1 MELFKIFG
9 RIALKGQDQV
19 DRELDQTSTNAE
31 KTQEKISKAFSEL
44 GKAILKHNKDVSESN
59 TSTGK
64 SLSQIAEETGKTV
77 NQLKSEVAKAASEY
91 RKQGMNASDAM
102 KKAYSD
108 IGYVAG
114 ETHKKVDKHLDD
126 TKNKSEETKEKM
138 QSVFS
143 SIGNGALAL
152 SKTIGKISLAA
163 ASVAATATAAL
174 VKSAVTA
181 YADYEQLVGGV
192 ETLFKDSASE
202 VQKYAANAYQT
213 AGLSA
218 NEYMET
224 VTGFSASLLQS
235 LDGDTKA
242 AAEKANV
249 AITDM
254 SDNANK
260 MGTSMESIQNA
271 YQGFAKQNYTMLD
284 NLKLGYGGTKEEMQR
299 LLEDAEKLSGQK
311 FDLSSYADIVDAIH
325 VVQKEMGISGITAE
339 EAAEAVKNGSMTQ
352 EEAFNAMG
360 TTAKEAATTIQ
371 GSVNMTKA
379 AWQNL
384 VVGIADDTQDF
395 DVLVNN
401 FVDSVTTAG
410 ENILPRVEI
419 ALKGVGTLVEKLAPV
434 IAKTVPNIVSTTLP
448 SMIKAG
454 TSMIRALLDG
464 LLKAVPE
471 LIPCF
476 KDIINQLIEV
486 IVDNLPLIIE
496 AAVTIAG
503 AIVSGLV
510 EALPDILT
518 AGIQL
523 IQSLAQGLTNGIPN
537 ILSTAITIVA
547 KLAST
552 LIQNIPQLVQT
563 GLSLL
568 LGLVQGIL
576 QAIPQLLQELPGIIT
591 QMVETILSCIPLI
604 IECGIELLTSLVDAL
619 PQIIQSIVAVLPQI
633 INGIIET
640 LLGHIN
646 EIIQAGI
653 KLLVAL
659 IDALPQI
666 IDTICKALPQIIEG
680 ITGALLDHIGDIIAA
695 GVDLFMALVT
705 NLPQIIANIAGKVP
719 QIIASIVIAIGQCL
733 GEMWEAGKRL
743 MNNLWQGLKD
753 VAPSISS
760 WFKDFLHDLFIQ
772 DVNVQVDTSSLKS
785 SATAKITNKST
796 SARKHAKGGVV
807 EKGEIAL
814 LEGDGA
820 EAVVPLHQNRMW
832 ISRVAQDMKNA
843 LDYGQSSSGSKN
855 DNALLE
861 LIYELL
867 ERLPDL
873 ILRGMESL
881 NLKVDKRELARMIR
895 EVTTT

>member
-9 RIALKGQDQV
+9 RIALKGQQETEDG
-19 DRELDQTSTNAE
+19 LDSV
-31 KTQEKISKAFSEL
+31 S
-44 GKAILKHNKDVSESN
+44 GKASKVGDVFLKGIG
-59 TSTGK
+59 T
-64 SLSQIAEETGKTV
+64 IAKWGV
-77 NQLKSEVAKAASEY
+77 
-91 RKQGMNASDAM
+91 
-102 KKAYSD
+102 
-108 IGYVAG
+108 
-114 ETHKKVDKHLDD
+114 
-126 TKNKSEETKEKM
+126 
-138 QSVFS
+138 
-143 SIGNGALAL
+143 
-152 SKTIGKISLAA
+152 AA

-174 VKSAVTA
+174 AKSAVTA

-192 ETLFKDSASE
+192 ETLFKDSAGE

-325 VVQKEMGISGITAE
+325 VVQTEMGIT
-339 EAAEAVKNGSMTQ
+339 
-352 EEAFNAMG
+352 G

-384 VVGIADDTQDF
+384 IVGIADDTQDF

-401 FVDSVTTAG
+401 FVESVTTAG
-410 ENILPRVEI
+410 NNILPRVEI

-476 KDIINQLIEV
+476 KNIVNQLISV
-486 IVDNLPLIIE
+486 IVTNLPMILN

-510 EALPDILT
+510 EALPDILD
-518 AGIQL
+518 AGIEL
-523 IQSLAQGLTNGIPN
+523 IQSLAQGLTNGIPT
-537 ILSTAITIVA
+537 ILSTAITIVSQ
-547 KLAST
+547 LAST
-552 LIQNIPQLVQT
+552 LIQNVPQIVQT
-563 GLSLL
+563 GIQLL
-568 LGLVQGIL
+568 LGLVNGIL
-576 QAIPQLLQELPGIIT
+576 QAVPQLLQELPGIIT
-591 QMVETILSCIPLI
+591 QVVNNLLSCIPMI

-619 PQIIQSIVAVLPQI
+619 PEIIQTIVAVLPEI
-633 INGIIET
+633 ILSIIEA
-640 LLGHIN
+640 LLSHID
-646 EIIQAGI
+646 EIIQAGV

-666 IDTICKALPQIIEG
+666 IDTICKALPQIIEA
-680 ITGALLDHIGDIIAA
+680 ITGALLEHLDDMIYA
-695 GVDLFMALVT
+695 GVDLFMALIT
-705 NLPQIIANIAGKVP
+705 NLAEIKNALASKMPE
-719 QIIASIVIAIGQCL
+719 IIASIVRAIGECL

-743 MNNLWQGLKD
+743 MNKLWQGLKE
-753 VAPSISS
+753 VAPNIAS
-760 WFKDFLHDLFIQ
+760 WFKDFLHNLFIQ

-873 ILRGMESL
+873 ILEGMESV
-881 NLKVDKRELARMIR
+881 NMKVDKREFARMVK
-895 EVTTT
+895 EVTAT

>member
-9 RIALKGQDQV
+9 RIALKGQQETEDG
-19 DRELDQTSTNAE
+19 LDSV
-31 KTQEKISKAFSEL
+31 S
-44 GKAILKHNKDVSESN
+44 GKASKVGDVFLKGIG
-59 TSTGK
+59 T
-64 SLSQIAEETGKTV
+64 IAKWG
-77 NQLKSEVAKAASEY
+77 VA
-91 RKQGMNASDAM
+91 
-102 KKAYSD
+102 
-108 IGYVAG
+108 
-114 ETHKKVDKHLDD
+114 T
-126 TKNKSEETKEKM
+126 
-138 QSVFS
+138 
-143 SIGNGALAL
+143 
-152 SKTIGKISLAA
+152 

-181 YADYEQLVGGV
+181 YSDYEQLVGGV

-213 AGLSA
+213 AGKSA

-254 SDNANK
+254 SDNVNK

-325 VVQKEMGISGITAE
+325 VVQTEMGIT
-339 EAAEAVKNGSMTQ
+339 
-352 EEAFNAMG
+352 G

-379 AWQNL
+379 AWKNL

-476 KDIINQLIEV
+476 KNIVNQLISV
-486 IVDNLPLIIE
+486 IVTNLPMILN

-510 EALPDILT
+510 EALPDILD
-518 AGIQL
+518 AGIEL
-523 IQSLAQGLTNGIPN
+523 IQSLAQGLTNGIPT
-537 ILSTAITIVA
+537 ILSTAITIVSQ
-547 KLAST
+547 LAST
-552 LIQNIPQLVQT
+552 LIQNVPQIVQT
-563 GLSLL
+563 GIQLL
-568 LGLVQGIL
+568 LGLVNGIL
-576 QAIPQLLQELPGIIT
+576 QAVPQLLQELPGIIT
-591 QMVETILSCIPLI
+591 QVVNNLLSCIPMI

-633 INGIIET
+633 ISSIIEA
-640 LLGHIN
+640 LLSHID
-646 EIIQAGI
+646 EIIQSGI

-666 IDTICKALPQIIEG
+666 IDTICKALPQIIEA
-680 ITGALLDHIGDIIAA
+680 ITGALLEHLDDMIYA
-695 GVDLFMALVT
+695 GVDLFMALIT
-705 NLPQIIANIAGKVP
+705 NLAEIKNALASKMPE
-719 QIIASIVIAIGQCL
+719 IIASIVRAIGECL

-743 MNNLWQGLKD
+743 MNKLWQGLKE
-753 VAPSISS
+753 VAPNIAS
-760 WFKDFLHDLFIQ
+760 WFKDFLHNLFIQ

-867 ERLPDL
+867 EQLPDL
-873 ILRGMESL
+873 ILEGMESV
-881 NLKVDKRELARMIR
+881 NMKVDKREFARMVK
-895 EVTTT
+895 EVTAT

>member
-9 RIALKGQDQV
+9 RIALKGQAETEDG
-19 DRELDQTSTNAE
+19 LDSVA
-31 KTQEKISKAFSEL
+31 
-44 GKAILKHNKDVSESN
+44 GKASGVGQALLKGIG
-59 TSTGK
+59 TF
-64 SLSQIAEETGKTV
+64 
-77 NQLKSEVAKAASEY
+77 AKW
-91 RKQGMNASDAM
+91 G
-102 KKAYSD
+102 
-108 IGYVAG
+108 
-114 ETHKKVDKHLDD
+114 
-126 TKNKSEETKEKM
+126 
-138 QSVFS
+138 
-143 SIGNGALAL
+143 
-152 SKTIGKISLAA
+152 AA
-163 ASVAATATAAL
+163 AATAAATATAAL

-181 YADYEQLVGGV
+181 YSDYEQLVGGV

-325 VVQKEMGISGITAE
+325 VVQTEMGIT
-339 EAAEAVKNGSMTQ
+339 
-352 EEAFNAMG
+352 G

-401 FVDSVTTAG
+401 FVESVTTAG
-410 ENILPRVEI
+410 NNILPRVEI
-419 ALKGVGTLVEKLAPV
+419 ALKGVGTLVEKLAPIV
-434 IAKTVPNIVSTTLP
+434 AKTVPNIVSTTLP

-476 KDIINQLIEV
+476 KDIIIQLIEV

-523 IQSLAQGLTNGIPN
+523 IQSLAQGLTNGIPT
-537 ILSTAITIVA
+537 ILSTAITIVS

-552 LIQNIPQLVQT
+552 YLENVPQLIQT
-563 GLSLL
+563 GIQLL
-568 LGLVQGIL
+568 LGLVKGIL
-576 QAIPQLLQELPGIIT
+576 QAVPQLLQELPGIIT
-591 QMVETILSCIPLI
+591 QMVENILSCIPMI

-619 PQIIQSIVAVLPQI
+619 PQIIQSIVAVLPKI
-633 INGIIET
+633 INGIIEA
-640 LLGHIN
+640 LLGHID

-680 ITGALLDHIGDIIAA
+680 ITGALIDHIDDIIAA
-695 GVDLFMALVT
+695 GVELFMALVT
-705 NLPQIIANIAGKVP
+705 NLPQIIVSIAGKVP
-719 QIIASIVIAIGQCL
+719 QIITGIVSAIGQCL

-743 MNNLWQGLKD
+743 MNKLWEGMKAIAPDIAAWTKEFVKSIFTLNINVGG
-753 VAPSISS
+753 VAQNIANNAA
-760 WFKDFLHDLFIQ
+760 Q
-772 DVNVQVDTSSLKS
+772 
-785 SATAKITNKST
+785 ATGSGNTGSFT
-796 SARKHAKGGVV
+796 ARKHAKGGVV

-873 ILRGMESL
+873 ILEGMESV
-881 NLKVDKRELARMIR
+881 NMKVDKREFARMVK
-895 EVTTT
+895 EVTAT

>member
-9 RIALKGQDQV
+9 RIALKGQAETEDG
-19 DRELDQTSTNAE
+19 LDSVA
-31 KTQEKISKAFSEL
+31 
-44 GKAILKHNKDVSESN
+44 GKASGVGQALLKGIG
-59 TSTGK
+59 TF
-64 SLSQIAEETGKTV
+64 
-77 NQLKSEVAKAASEY
+77 AKW
-91 RKQGMNASDAM
+91 G
-102 KKAYSD
+102 
-108 IGYVAG
+108 
-114 ETHKKVDKHLDD
+114 
-126 TKNKSEETKEKM
+126 
-138 QSVFS
+138 
-143 SIGNGALAL
+143 
-152 SKTIGKISLAA
+152 AA
-163 ASVAATATAAL
+163 AATAAATATAAL

-181 YADYEQLVGGV
+181 YSDYEQLVGGV

-325 VVQKEMGISGITAE
+325 VVQTEMGIT
-339 EAAEAVKNGSMTQ
+339 
-352 EEAFNAMG
+352 G

-384 VVGIADDTQDF
+384 VVGIADDTQNF

-401 FVDSVTTAG
+401 FVESVTTAG
-410 ENILPRVEI
+410 NNILPRVEI
-419 ALKGVGTLVEKLAPV
+419 ALKGVGTLVEKLAPI

-454 TSMIRALLDG
+454 MSMIRALLDG

-476 KDIINQLIEV
+476 KNIVNQLISV
-486 IVDNLPLIIE
+486 IVTNLPMILN

-510 EALPDILT
+510 EALPDILD
-518 AGIQL
+518 AGIEL
-523 IQSLAQGLTNGIPN
+523 IQSLAQGLTTGIPT
-537 ILSTAITIVA
+537 ILSTAITIVSQ
-547 KLAST
+547 LAST
-552 LIQNIPQLVQT
+552 LIQNVPQIVQT
-563 GLSLL
+563 GIQLL
-568 LGLVQGIL
+568 LGLANGIL
-576 QAIPQLLQELPGIIT
+576 QAVPQLLQELPGIIT
-591 QMVETILSCIPLI
+591 QMVENILSCIPMI

-633 INGIIET
+633 INGIIEA
-640 LLGHIN
+640 LLGHID

-666 IDTICKALPQIIEG
+666 IDTICKALPQIIEA
-680 ITGALLDHIGDIIAA
+680 ITGALLEHLDDMIYA
-695 GVDLFMALVT
+695 GVDLFMALIT
-705 NLPQIIANIAGKVP
+705 NLAEIKNALASKMPE
-719 QIIASIVIAIGQCL
+719 IIASIVRAIGECL

-743 MNNLWQGLKD
+743 MNKLWQGLKE
-753 VAPSISS
+753 VAPNIAS
-760 WFKDFLHDLFIQ
+760 WFKDFLHNLFIQ

-873 ILRGMESL
+873 ILEGMESV
-881 NLKVDKRELARMIR
+881 NMKVDKREFARMVK
-895 EVTTT
+895 EVTAT

>member
-9 RIALKGQDQV
+9 RIALKGQEETEDG
-19 DRELDQTSTNAE
+19 LDSVA
-31 KTQEKISKAFSEL
+31 
-44 GKAILKHNKDVSESN
+44 GKASGVGQALLKGIG
-59 TSTGK
+59 TF
-64 SLSQIAEETGKTV
+64 
-77 NQLKSEVAKAASEY
+77 AKW
-91 RKQGMNASDAM
+91 G
-102 KKAYSD
+102 
-108 IGYVAG
+108 
-114 ETHKKVDKHLDD
+114 
-126 TKNKSEETKEKM
+126 
-138 QSVFS
+138 
-143 SIGNGALAL
+143 
-152 SKTIGKISLAA
+152 AA
-163 ASVAATATAAL
+163 AATAAATATAAL

-181 YADYEQLVGGV
+181 YSDYEQLVGGV

-401 FVDSVTTAG
+401 FVESVTTAG
-410 ENILPRVEI
+410 NNILPRVEI
-419 ALKGVGTLVEKLAPV
+419 ALKGVGTLVEKLAPI

-476 KDIINQLIEV
+476 KNIVNQLISV
-486 IVDNLPLIIE
+486 IVTNLPMILN
-496 AAVTIAG
+496 AAVIIAG

-510 EALPDILT
+510 EALPDILD
-518 AGIQL
+518 AGIEL
-523 IQSLAQGLTNGIPN
+523 IQSLAQGLTTGIPT
-537 ILSTAITIVA
+537 ILSTAITIVSQ
-547 KLAST
+547 LAST
-552 LIQNIPQLVQT
+552 LIQNVPQIVQT
-563 GLSLL
+563 GIQLL
-568 LGLVQGIL
+568 LGLANGIL
-576 QAIPQLLQELPGIIT
+576 QAVPQLLQELPGIIM
-591 QMVETILSCIPLI
+591 QMVENILSCIPMI

-640 LLGHIN
+640 LLGHID

-666 IDTICKALPQIIEG
+666 IDTICKALPQIIEA
-680 ITGALLDHIGDIIAA
+680 ITGALLEHLDDMIYA
-695 GVDLFMALVT
+695 GVDLFMALIT
-705 NLPQIIANIAGKVP
+705 NLAEIKNALASKMPE
-719 QIIASIVIAIGQCL
+719 IIASIVRAIGECL

-743 MNNLWQGLKD
+743 MNKLWQGLKE
-753 VAPSISS
+753 VAPNIAS
-760 WFKDFLHDLFIQ
+760 WFKDFLHNLFIQ

-873 ILRGMESL
+873 ILEGMESV
-881 NLKVDKRELARMIR
+881 NMKVDKREFARMVK
-895 EVTTT
+895 EVTAT

>member
-9 RIALKGQDQV
+9 RIALKGQAETEDG
-19 DRELDQTSTNAE
+19 LDSVA
-31 KTQEKISKAFSEL
+31 
-44 GKAILKHNKDVSESN
+44 GKASGVGQALLKGIG
-59 TSTGK
+59 TF
-64 SLSQIAEETGKTV
+64 
-77 NQLKSEVAKAASEY
+77 AKW
-91 RKQGMNASDAM
+91 G
-102 KKAYSD
+102 
-108 IGYVAG
+108 
-114 ETHKKVDKHLDD
+114 
-126 TKNKSEETKEKM
+126 
-138 QSVFS
+138 
-143 SIGNGALAL
+143 
-152 SKTIGKISLAA
+152 AA
-163 ASVAATATAAL
+163 AATAAATATAAL

-181 YADYEQLVGGV
+181 YSDYEQLVGGV

-325 VVQKEMGISGITAE
+325 VVQTEMGIT
-339 EAAEAVKNGSMTQ
+339 
-352 EEAFNAMG
+352 G

-401 FVDSVTTAG
+401 FVESVTTAG
-410 ENILPRVEI
+410 NNILPRVEI
-419 ALKGVGTLVEKLAPV
+419 ALKGVGTLVEKLAPI

-510 EALPDILT
+510 EALPDILD
-518 AGIQL
+518 AGIEL
-523 IQSLAQGLTNGIPN
+523 IQSLAQGLTNGIPT
-537 ILSTAITIVA
+537 ILSTAITIVSQ
-547 KLAST
+547 LAST
-552 LIQNIPQLVQT
+552 LIQNVPQIVQT
-563 GLSLL
+563 GIQLL
-568 LGLVQGIL
+568 LGLANGIL
-576 QAIPQLLQELPGIIT
+576 QAVPQLLQELPGIIT
-591 QMVETILSCIPLI
+591 QMVENILSCIPMI

-633 INGIIET
+633 INGIIEA
-640 LLGHIN
+640 LLGHID

-666 IDTICKALPQIIEG
+666 IDTICKALPQIIEA
-680 ITGALLDHIGDIIAA
+680 ITGALLEHLDDMIYA
-695 GVDLFMALVT
+695 GVDLFMALIT
-705 NLPQIIANIAGKVP
+705 NLAEIKNALASKMPE
-719 QIIASIVIAIGQCL
+719 IIASIVRAIGECL

-743 MNNLWQGLKD
+743 MNKLWQGLKE
-753 VAPSISS
+753 VAPNIAS
-760 WFKDFLHDLFIQ
+760 WFKDFLHNLFIQ

-873 ILRGMESL
+873 ILEGMESV
-881 NLKVDKRELARMIR
+881 NMKVDKREFARMVK
-895 EVTTT
+895 EVTAT

>member
-9 RIALKGQDQV
+9 RIALKGQAETEDG
-19 DRELDQTSTNAE
+19 LDSVA
-31 KTQEKISKAFSEL
+31 
-44 GKAILKHNKDVSESN
+44 GKASGVGQALLKGIG
-59 TSTGK
+59 TF
-64 SLSQIAEETGKTV
+64 
-77 NQLKSEVAKAASEY
+77 AKW
-91 RKQGMNASDAM
+91 G
-102 KKAYSD
+102 
-108 IGYVAG
+108 
-114 ETHKKVDKHLDD
+114 
-126 TKNKSEETKEKM
+126 
-138 QSVFS
+138 
-143 SIGNGALAL
+143 
-152 SKTIGKISLAA
+152 AA
-163 ASVAATATAAL
+163 AATAAATATAAL

-181 YADYEQLVGGV
+181 YSDYEQLVGGV

-325 VVQKEMGISGITAE
+325 VVQTEMGIT
-339 EAAEAVKNGSMTQ
+339 
-352 EEAFNAMG
+352 G

-401 FVDSVTTAG
+401 FVESVTTAG
-410 ENILPRVEI
+410 NNILPRVEI
-419 ALKGVGTLVEKLAPV
+419 ALKGVGTLVEKLAPI

-537 ILSTAITIVA
+537 ILSTAIDIVS
-547 KLAST
+547 KLAMT
-552 LIQNIPQLVQT
+552 FYKNEPQIIQT
-563 GLSLL
+563 GLQLL
-568 LGLVQGIL
+568 LGLVKGIL
-576 QAIPQLLQELPGIIT
+576 QGVPQLLSVLPDIIN
-591 QMVETILSCIPLI
+591 QGVESLLSEIPMI

-633 INGIIET
+633 ISSIIEA
-640 LLGHIN
+640 LLSHID

-680 ITGALLDHIGDIIAA
+680 ITGALLDHIDDIIAA
-695 GVDLFMALVT
+695 GVELFMALVT
-705 NLPQIIANIAGKVP
+705 NLPQIIVSIAGKVP
-719 QIIASIVIAIGQCL
+719 QIITGIVSAIGQCL

-743 MNNLWQGLKD
+743 MNKLWEGMKAIAPDIAAWTKEFVKSIFTLNINVGG
-753 VAPSISS
+753 VAQNIAN
-760 WFKDFLHDLFIQ
+760 KAAQ
-772 DVNVQVDTSSLKS
+772 
-785 SATAKITNKST
+785 ATGSGNTGSFT
-796 SARKHAKGGVV
+796 ARKHAKGGVV

-873 ILRGMESL
+873 ILEGMESV
-881 NLKVDKRELARMIR
+881 NMKVDKREFARMVK
-895 EVTTT
+895 EVTAT

>member
-9 RIALKGQDQV
+9 RIALKGQAETEDG
-19 DRELDQTSTNAE
+19 LDSVA
-31 KTQEKISKAFSEL
+31 
-44 GKAILKHNKDVSESN
+44 GKASGVGQALLKGIG
-59 TSTGK
+59 TF
-64 SLSQIAEETGKTV
+64 
-77 NQLKSEVAKAASEY
+77 AKW
-91 RKQGMNASDAM
+91 G
-102 KKAYSD
+102 
-108 IGYVAG
+108 
-114 ETHKKVDKHLDD
+114 
-126 TKNKSEETKEKM
+126 
-138 QSVFS
+138 
-143 SIGNGALAL
+143 
-152 SKTIGKISLAA
+152 AA
-163 ASVAATATAAL
+163 AATAAATATAAL

-181 YADYEQLVGGV
+181 YSDYEQLVGGV

-325 VVQKEMGISGITAE
+325 VVQTEMGIT
-339 EAAEAVKNGSMTQ
+339 
-352 EEAFNAMG
+352 G

-401 FVDSVTTAG
+401 FVESVTTAG
-410 ENILPRVEI
+410 NNILPRVEI
-419 ALKGVGTLVEKLAPV
+419 ALKGVGTLVEKLAPI

-454 TSMIRALLDG
+454 TSMIRALLNG

-510 EALPDILT
+510 EALPDILD
-518 AGIQL
+518 AGIEL

-537 ILSTAITIVA
+537 ILSTAIDIVS
-547 KLAST
+547 KLAMT
-552 LIQNIPQLVQT
+552 FYKNEPQIIQT
-563 GLSLL
+563 GLQLL
-568 LGLVQGIL
+568 LGLVKGIL
-576 QAIPQLLQELPGIIT
+576 QAVPQLLSVLPDIIN
-591 QMVETILSCIPLI
+591 QGVESLLSEIPMI

-633 INGIIET
+633 ISSIIEA
-640 LLGHIN
+640 LLSHID

-680 ITGALLDHIGDIIAA
+680 ITGALLDHIDDIIAA
-695 GVDLFMALVT
+695 GVELFMALVT
-705 NLPQIIANIAGKVP
+705 NLPQIIVSIAGKVP
-719 QIIASIVIAIGQCL
+719 QIITGIVSAIGQCL

-743 MNNLWQGLKD
+743 MNKLWEGMKAIAPDIAAWTKEFVKSIFTLNINVGG
-753 VAPSISS
+753 VAQNIAN
-760 WFKDFLHDLFIQ
+760 KAAQ
-772 DVNVQVDTSSLKS
+772 
-785 SATAKITNKST
+785 ATGSGNTGSFT
-796 SARKHAKGGVV
+796 ARKHAKGGVV

-843 LDYGQSSSGSKN
+843 LDYCQSSSGSKN
-855 DNALLE
+855 DNVLLE

-873 ILRGMESL
+873 ILEGMESV
-881 NLKVDKRELARMIR
+881 NMKVDKREFARMVK
-895 EVTTT
+895 EVTAT

>member
-9 RIALKGQDQV
+9 RIALKGQAETEDG
-19 DRELDQTSTNAE
+19 LDSVA
-31 KTQEKISKAFSEL
+31 
-44 GKAILKHNKDVSESN
+44 GKASGVGQALLKGIG
-59 TSTGK
+59 TF
-64 SLSQIAEETGKTV
+64 
-77 NQLKSEVAKAASEY
+77 AKW
-91 RKQGMNASDAM
+91 G
-102 KKAYSD
+102 
-108 IGYVAG
+108 
-114 ETHKKVDKHLDD
+114 
-126 TKNKSEETKEKM
+126 
-138 QSVFS
+138 
-143 SIGNGALAL
+143 
-152 SKTIGKISLAA
+152 AA
-163 ASVAATATAAL
+163 AATAAATATAAL

-181 YADYEQLVGGV
+181 YSDYEQLVGGV

-249 AITDM
+249 TITDM

-299 LLEDAEKLSGQK
+299 LLEDAKKLSGQK

-325 VVQKEMGISGITAE
+325 VVQTEMGIT
-339 EAAEAVKNGSMTQ
+339 
-352 EEAFNAMG
+352 G

-401 FVDSVTTAG
+401 FVESVTTAG
-410 ENILPRVEI
+410 NNILPRVEI
-419 ALKGVGTLVEKLAPV
+419 ALKGVGTLVEKLAPI

-523 IQSLAQGLTNGIPN
+523 IQSLAQGLTNGIPT
-537 ILSTAITIVA
+537 ILSTAITIVSQ
-547 KLAST
+547 LAST
-552 LIQNIPQLVQT
+552 LIQNVPQIVQT
-563 GLSLL
+563 GIQLL
-568 LGLVQGIL
+568 LGLANGIL
-576 QAIPQLLQELPGIIT
+576 QAVPQLLQELPGIIT
-591 QMVETILSCIPLI
+591 QMVENILSCIPMI

-633 INGIIET
+633 ISSIIEA
-640 LLGHIN
+640 LLSHID

-680 ITGALLDHIGDIIAA
+680 ITGALLDHIDDIIAA
-695 GVDLFMALVT
+695 GVELFMALVT
-705 NLPQIIANIAGKVP
+705 NLPQIIVSIAGKVP
-719 QIIASIVIAIGQCL
+719 QIITGIVSAIGQCL

-743 MNNLWQGLKD
+743 MNKLWEGMKAIAPDIAAWTKEFVKSIFTLNINVGG
-753 VAPSISS
+753 VAQNIAN
-760 WFKDFLHDLFIQ
+760 KAAQ
-772 DVNVQVDTSSLKS
+772 
-785 SATAKITNKST
+785 ATGSGNTGSFT
-796 SARKHAKGGVV
+796 ARKHAKGGVV

-855 DNALLE
+855 DNVLLE

-873 ILRGMESL
+873 ILEGMESV
-881 NLKVDKRELARMIR
+881 NMKVDKREFARMVK
-895 EVTTT
+895 EVTAT

>member
-9 RIALKGQDQV
+9 RIALKGQAETEDG
-19 DRELDQTSTNAE
+19 LDSVA
-31 KTQEKISKAFSEL
+31 
-44 GKAILKHNKDVSESN
+44 GKASGVGQALLKGIG
-59 TSTGK
+59 TF
-64 SLSQIAEETGKTV
+64 
-77 NQLKSEVAKAASEY
+77 AKW
-91 RKQGMNASDAM
+91 G
-102 KKAYSD
+102 
-108 IGYVAG
+108 
-114 ETHKKVDKHLDD
+114 
-126 TKNKSEETKEKM
+126 
-138 QSVFS
+138 
-143 SIGNGALAL
+143 
-152 SKTIGKISLAA
+152 AA
-163 ASVAATATAAL
+163 AATAAATATAAL

-181 YADYEQLVGGV
+181 YSDYEQLVGGV

-325 VVQKEMGISGITAE
+325 VVQTEMGIT
-339 EAAEAVKNGSMTQ
+339 
-352 EEAFNAMG
+352 G

-384 VVGIADDTQDF
+384 IVGIADDTQDF

-401 FVDSVTTAG
+401 FVESVTTAG
-410 ENILPRVEI
+410 NNILPRVEI
-419 ALKGVGTLVEKLAPV
+419 ALKGVGTLVEKLAPI

-476 KDIINQLIEV
+476 KNIVNQLISV
-486 IVDNLPLIIE
+486 IVTNLPMILN

-510 EALPDILT
+510 EALPDILD
-518 AGIQL
+518 AGIEL
-523 IQSLAQGLTNGIPN
+523 IQSLAQGLTTGIPT
-537 ILSTAITIVA
+537 ILSTAITIVSQ
-547 KLAST
+547 LAST
-552 LIQNIPQLVQT
+552 LIQNVPQIVQT
-563 GLSLL
+563 GIQLL
-568 LGLVQGIL
+568 LGLANGIL
-576 QAIPQLLQELPGIIT
+576 QAVPQLLQELPGIIT
-591 QMVETILSCIPLI
+591 QMVENILSCIPMI

-633 INGIIET
+633 INGIIEA
-640 LLGHIN
+640 LLGHID

-666 IDTICKALPQIIEG
+666 IDTICKALPQIIEA
-680 ITGALLDHIGDIIAA
+680 ITGALLEHLDDMIYA
-695 GVDLFMALVT
+695 GVDLFMALIT
-705 NLPQIIANIAGKVP
+705 NLAEIKNALASKMPE
-719 QIIASIVIAIGQCL
+719 IIASIVRAIGECL

-743 MNNLWQGLKD
+743 MNKLWQGLKE
-753 VAPSISS
+753 VAPNIAS
-760 WFKDFLHDLFIQ
+760 WFKDFLHNLFIQ

-873 ILRGMESL
+873 ILEGMESV
-881 NLKVDKRELARMIR
+881 NMKVDKREFARMVK
-895 EVTTT
+895 EVTAT

>member
-9 RIALKGQDQV
+9 RIALKGQEETEDG
-19 DRELDQTSTNAE
+19 LDSVA
-31 KTQEKISKAFSEL
+31 
-44 GKAILKHNKDVSESN
+44 GKASGVGQALLKGIG
-59 TSTGK
+59 TF
-64 SLSQIAEETGKTV
+64 
-77 NQLKSEVAKAASEY
+77 AKW
-91 RKQGMNASDAM
+91 G
-102 KKAYSD
+102 
-108 IGYVAG
+108 
-114 ETHKKVDKHLDD
+114 
-126 TKNKSEETKEKM
+126 
-138 QSVFS
+138 
-143 SIGNGALAL
+143 
-152 SKTIGKISLAA
+152 AA
-163 ASVAATATAAL
+163 AATAAATATAAL

-181 YADYEQLVGGV
+181 YSDYEQLVGGV

-325 VVQKEMGISGITAE
+325 VVQTEMGIT
-339 EAAEAVKNGSMTQ
+339 
-352 EEAFNAMG
+352 G

-401 FVDSVTTAG
+401 FVESVTSAG
-410 ENILPRVEI
+410 NNILPRVEI
-419 ALKGVGTLVEKLAPV
+419 ALKGVGTLVEKLAPI
-434 IAKTVPNIVSTTLP
+434 IAKTVPNIVSTTVP

-510 EALPDILT
+510 EALPDILD
-518 AGIQL
+518 AGIEL
-523 IQSLAQGLTNGIPN
+523 IQSLAQGLTNGIPT
-537 ILSTAITIVA
+537 ILSTAITIVSQ
-547 KLAST
+547 LAST
-552 LIQNIPQLVQT
+552 LIQNVPQIVQT
-563 GLSLL
+563 GIQLL
-568 LGLVQGIL
+568 LGLANGIL
-576 QAIPQLLQELPGIIT
+576 QAVPQLLQELPGIIT
-591 QMVETILSCIPLI
+591 QMVENILSCIPMI

-633 INGIIET
+633 INGIIEA
-640 LLGHIN
+640 LLGHID

-666 IDTICKALPQIIEG
+666 IDTICKALPQIIEA
-680 ITGALLDHIGDIIAA
+680 ITGALLEHLDDMIYA
-695 GVDLFMALVT
+695 GVDLFMALIT
-705 NLPQIIANIAGKVP
+705 NLAEIKNALASKMPE
-719 QIIASIVIAIGQCL
+719 IIASIVRAIGECL

-743 MNNLWQGLKD
+743 MNKLWQGLKE
-753 VAPSISS
+753 VAPNIAS
-760 WFKDFLHDLFIQ
+760 WFKDFLHNLFIQ

-855 DNALLE
+855 DNVLLE

-873 ILRGMESL
+873 ILEGMESV
-881 NLKVDKRELARMIR
+881 NMKVDKREFARMVK
-895 EVTTT
+895 EVTAT

>member
-9 RIALKGQDQV
+9 RIALKGQAETEDG
-19 DRELDQTSTNAE
+19 LDSVA
-31 KTQEKISKAFSEL
+31 
-44 GKAILKHNKDVSESN
+44 GKASGVGQALLKGIG
-59 TSTGK
+59 TF
-64 SLSQIAEETGKTV
+64 
-77 NQLKSEVAKAASEY
+77 AKW
-91 RKQGMNASDAM
+91 G
-102 KKAYSD
+102 
-108 IGYVAG
+108 
-114 ETHKKVDKHLDD
+114 
-126 TKNKSEETKEKM
+126 
-138 QSVFS
+138 
-143 SIGNGALAL
+143 
-152 SKTIGKISLAA
+152 AA
-163 ASVAATATAAL
+163 AATAAATATAAL

-181 YADYEQLVGGV
+181 YSDYEQLVGGV

-325 VVQKEMGISGITAE
+325 VVQTEMGIT
-339 EAAEAVKNGSMTQ
+339 
-352 EEAFNAMG
+352 G

-401 FVDSVTTAG
+401 FVESVTTAG
-410 ENILPRVEI
+410 NNILPRVEI
-419 ALKGVGTLVEKLAPV
+419 ALKGVGTLVEKLAPI

-476 KDIINQLIEV
+476 KNIVNQLISV
-486 IVDNLPLIIE
+486 IVTNLPMILN

-510 EALPDILT
+510 EALPDILD
-518 AGIQL
+518 AGIEL
-523 IQSLAQGLTNGIPN
+523 IQSLAQGLTNGIPT
-537 ILSTAITIVA
+537 ILSTAITIVSQ
-547 KLAST
+547 LAST
-552 LIQNIPQLVQT
+552 LIQNVPQIVQT
-563 GLSLL
+563 GIQLL
-568 LGLVQGIL
+568 LGLVNGIL
-576 QAIPQLLQELPGIIT
+576 QAVPQLLQELPGIIT
-591 QMVETILSCIPLI
+591 QVVNNLLSCIPMI

-633 INGIIET
+633 ISSIIEA
-640 LLGHIN
+640 LLSHID
-646 EIIQAGI
+646 EIIQSGI

-666 IDTICKALPQIIEG
+666 IDTICKALPQIIEA
-680 ITGALLDHIGDIIAA
+680 ITGALLEHLDDMIYA
-695 GVDLFMALVT
+695 GVDLFMALIT
-705 NLPQIIANIAGKVP
+705 NLAEIKNALASKMPE
-719 QIIASIVIAIGQCL
+719 IIASIVRAIGECL

-743 MNNLWQGLKD
+743 MNKLWQGLKE
-753 VAPSISS
+753 VAPNIAS
-760 WFKDFLHDLFIQ
+760 WFKDFLHNLFIQ

-873 ILRGMESL
+873 ILEGMESV
-881 NLKVDKRELARMIR
+881 NMKVDKREFARMVK
-895 EVTTT
+895 EVTAT

>member
-9 RIALKGQDQV
+9 RIALKGQAETEDG
-19 DRELDQTSTNAE
+19 LDSVA
-31 KTQEKISKAFSEL
+31 
-44 GKAILKHNKDVSESN
+44 GKASGVGQALLKGIG
-59 TSTGK
+59 TF
-64 SLSQIAEETGKTV
+64 
-77 NQLKSEVAKAASEY
+77 AKW
-91 RKQGMNASDAM
+91 G
-102 KKAYSD
+102 
-108 IGYVAG
+108 
-114 ETHKKVDKHLDD
+114 
-126 TKNKSEETKEKM
+126 
-138 QSVFS
+138 
-143 SIGNGALAL
+143 
-152 SKTIGKISLAA
+152 AA
-163 ASVAATATAAL
+163 AATAAATATAAL

-181 YADYEQLVGGV
+181 YSDYEQLVGGV

-325 VVQKEMGISGITAE
+325 VVQTEMGIT
-339 EAAEAVKNGSMTQ
+339 
-352 EEAFNAMG
+352 G

-384 VVGIADDTQDF
+384 VVGIADDTQNF

-401 FVDSVTTAG
+401 FVESVTTAG
-410 ENILPRVEI
+410 NNILPRVEI
-419 ALKGVGTLVEKLAPV
+419 ALKGVGTLVEKLAPI

-476 KDIINQLIEV
+476 KNIVNQLISV
-486 IVDNLPLIIE
+486 IVTNLPMILN

-510 EALPDILT
+510 EALPDILD
-518 AGIQL
+518 AGIEL
-523 IQSLAQGLTNGIPN
+523 IQSLAQGLTTGIPT
-537 ILSTAITIVA
+537 ILSTAITIVSQ
-547 KLAST
+547 LAST
-552 LIQNIPQLVQT
+552 LIQNVPQIVQT
-563 GLSLL
+563 GIQLL
-568 LGLVQGIL
+568 LGLANGIL
-576 QAIPQLLQELPGIIT
+576 QAVPQLLQELPGIIT
-591 QMVETILSCIPLI
+591 QMVENILSCIPMI

-633 INGIIET
+633 INGIIEA
-640 LLGHIN
+640 LLGHID

-666 IDTICKALPQIIEG
+666 IDTICKALPQIIEA
-680 ITGALLDHIGDIIAA
+680 ITGALLEHLDDMIYA
-695 GVDLFMALVT
+695 GVDLFMALIT
-705 NLPQIIANIAGKVP
+705 NLAEIKNALASKMPE
-719 QIIASIVIAIGQCL
+719 IIASIVRAIGECL

-743 MNNLWQGLKD
+743 MNKLWQGLKE
-753 VAPSISS
+753 VAPNIAS
-760 WFKDFLHDLFIQ
+760 WFKDFLHNLFIQ

-796 SARKHAKGGVV
+796 SARKHSKGGVV

-873 ILRGMESL
+873 ILEGMESV
-881 NLKVDKRELARMIR
+881 NMKVDKREFARMVK
-895 EVTTT
+895 EVTAT

>member
-9 RIALKGQDQV
+9 RIALKGQEETEDG
-19 DRELDQTSTNAE
+19 LDSVA
-31 KTQEKISKAFSEL
+31 
-44 GKAILKHNKDVSESN
+44 GKASGVGQALLKGIG
-59 TSTGK
+59 TF
-64 SLSQIAEETGKTV
+64 
-77 NQLKSEVAKAASEY
+77 AKW
-91 RKQGMNASDAM
+91 G
-102 KKAYSD
+102 
-108 IGYVAG
+108 
-114 ETHKKVDKHLDD
+114 
-126 TKNKSEETKEKM
+126 
-138 QSVFS
+138 
-143 SIGNGALAL
+143 
-152 SKTIGKISLAA
+152 AA
-163 ASVAATATAAL
+163 AATAAATATAAL

-181 YADYEQLVGGV
+181 YSDYEQLVGGV

-325 VVQKEMGISGITAE
+325 VVQTEMGIT
-339 EAAEAVKNGSMTQ
+339 
-352 EEAFNAMG
+352 G

-401 FVDSVTTAG
+401 FVESVTTAG
-410 ENILPRVEI
+410 NNILPRVEI
-419 ALKGVGTLVEKLAPV
+419 ALKGVGTLVEKLAPI

-476 KDIINQLIEV
+476 KNIVNQLISV
-486 IVDNLPLIIE
+486 IVTNLPMILN

-510 EALPDILT
+510 EALPDILD
-518 AGIQL
+518 AGIEL
-523 IQSLAQGLTNGIPN
+523 IQSLAQGLTTGIPT
-537 ILSTAITIVA
+537 ILSTAITIVSQ
-547 KLAST
+547 LAST
-552 LIQNIPQLVQT
+552 LIQNVPQIVQT
-563 GLSLL
+563 GIQLL
-568 LGLVQGIL
+568 LGLANGIL
-576 QAIPQLLQELPGIIT
+576 QAVPQLLQELPGIIT
-591 QMVETILSCIPLI
+591 QMVENILSCIPMI

-633 INGIIET
+633 INGIIEA
-640 LLGHIN
+640 LLGHID

-666 IDTICKALPQIIEG
+666 IDTICKALPQIIEA
-680 ITGALLDHIGDIIAA
+680 ITGALLEHLDDMIYA
-695 GVDLFMALVT
+695 GVDLFMALIT
-705 NLPQIIANIAGKVP
+705 NLAEIKNALASKKPE
-719 QIIASIVIAIGQCL
+719 IIASIVRAIGECL

-743 MNNLWQGLKD
+743 MNKLWQGLKE
-753 VAPSISS
+753 VAPNIAS
-760 WFKDFLHDLFIQ
+760 WFKDFLHNLFIQ

-873 ILRGMESL
+873 ILEGMESV
-881 NLKVDKRELARMIR
+881 NMKVDKREFARMVK
-895 EVTTT
+895 EVTAT

>member
-9 RIALKGQDQV
+9 RIALKGQAETEDG
-19 DRELDQTSTNAE
+19 LDSVA
-31 KTQEKISKAFSEL
+31 
-44 GKAILKHNKDVSESN
+44 GKASGVGQALLKGIG
-59 TSTGK
+59 TF
-64 SLSQIAEETGKTV
+64 
-77 NQLKSEVAKAASEY
+77 AKW
-91 RKQGMNASDAM
+91 G
-102 KKAYSD
+102 
-108 IGYVAG
+108 
-114 ETHKKVDKHLDD
+114 
-126 TKNKSEETKEKM
+126 
-138 QSVFS
+138 
-143 SIGNGALAL
+143 
-152 SKTIGKISLAA
+152 AA
-163 ASVAATATAAL
+163 AATAAATATAAL

-181 YADYEQLVGGV
+181 YSDYEQLVGGV

-249 AITDM
+249 TITDM

-299 LLEDAEKLSGQK
+299 LLEDAKKLSGQK

-325 VVQKEMGISGITAE
+325 VVQTEMGIT
-339 EAAEAVKNGSMTQ
+339 
-352 EEAFNAMG
+352 G

-401 FVDSVTTAG
+401 FVESVTTAG
-410 ENILPRVEI
+410 NNILPRVEI
-419 ALKGVGTLVEKLAPV
+419 ALKGVGTLVEKLAPI

-523 IQSLAQGLTNGIPN
+523 IQSLAQGLTNGIPT
-537 ILSTAITIVA
+537 ILSTAITIVSQ
-547 KLAST
+547 LAST
-552 LIQNIPQLVQT
+552 LIQNVPQIVQT
-563 GLSLL
+563 GIQLL
-568 LGLVQGIL
+568 LGLANGIL
-576 QAIPQLLQELPGIIT
+576 QAVPQLLQELPGIIT
-591 QMVETILSCIPLI
+591 QMVENILSCIPMI

-633 INGIIET
+633 ISSIIEA
-640 LLGHIN
+640 LLSHID

-659 IDALPQI
+659 IDALPPI

-680 ITGALLDHIGDIIAA
+680 ITGALLDHIDDIIAA
-695 GVDLFMALVT
+695 GVELFMALVT
-705 NLPQIIANIAGKVP
+705 NLPQIIVSIAGKVP
-719 QIIASIVIAIGQCL
+719 QIITGIVSAIGQCL

-743 MNNLWQGLKD
+743 MNKLWEGMKAIAPDIAAWTKEFVKSIFTLNINVGG
-753 VAPSISS
+753 VAQNIAN
-760 WFKDFLHDLFIQ
+760 KAAQ
-772 DVNVQVDTSSLKS
+772 
-785 SATAKITNKST
+785 ATGSGNTGSFT
-796 SARKHAKGGVV
+796 ARKHAKGGVV

-855 DNALLE
+855 DNVLLE

-873 ILRGMESL
+873 ILEGMESV
-881 NLKVDKRELARMIR
+881 NMKVDKREFARMVK
-895 EVTTT
+895 EVTAT

>member
-9 RIALKGQDQV
+9 RIALKGQAETEDG
-19 DRELDQTSTNAE
+19 LDSVA
-31 KTQEKISKAFSEL
+31 
-44 GKAILKHNKDVSESN
+44 GKASGVGQALLKGIG
-59 TSTGK
+59 TF
-64 SLSQIAEETGKTV
+64 
-77 NQLKSEVAKAASEY
+77 AKW
-91 RKQGMNASDAM
+91 G
-102 KKAYSD
+102 
-108 IGYVAG
+108 
-114 ETHKKVDKHLDD
+114 
-126 TKNKSEETKEKM
+126 
-138 QSVFS
+138 
-143 SIGNGALAL
+143 
-152 SKTIGKISLAA
+152 AA
-163 ASVAATATAAL
+163 AATAAATATAAL

-181 YADYEQLVGGV
+181 YSDYEQLVGGV

-325 VVQKEMGISGITAE
+325 VVQTEMGIT
-339 EAAEAVKNGSMTQ
+339 
-352 EEAFNAMG
+352 G

-395 DVLVNN
+395 DGLVNN
-401 FVDSVTTAG
+401 FVESVTTAG
-410 ENILPRVEI
+410 NNILPRVEI
-419 ALKGVGTLVEKLAPV
+419 ALKGVGTLVEKLAPIV
-434 IAKTVPNIVSTTLP
+434 AKTVPNIVSTTLP

-476 KDIINQLIEV
+476 KNIVNQLISV
-486 IVDNLPLIIE
+486 IVTNLPMILN

-510 EALPDILT
+510 EALPDILD
-518 AGIQL
+518 AGIEL
-523 IQSLAQGLTNGIPN
+523 IQSLAQGLTTGIPT
-537 ILSTAITIVA
+537 ILSTAITIVSQ
-547 KLAST
+547 LAST
-552 LIQNIPQLVQT
+552 LIQNVPQIVQT
-563 GLSLL
+563 GIQLL
-568 LGLVQGIL
+568 LGLANGIL
-576 QAIPQLLQELPGIIT
+576 QAVPQLLQELPGIIT
-591 QMVETILSCIPLI
+591 QMVENILSCIPMI

-633 INGIIET
+633 INGIIEA
-640 LLGHIN
+640 LLGHID

-666 IDTICKALPQIIEG
+666 IDTICKALPQIIEA
-680 ITGALLDHIGDIIAA
+680 ITGALLEHLDDMIYA
-695 GVDLFMALVT
+695 GVDLFMALIT
-705 NLPQIIANIAGKVP
+705 NLAEIKNALASKMPE
-719 QIIASIVIAIGQCL
+719 IIASIVRAIGECL

-743 MNNLWQGLKD
+743 MNKLWQGLKE
-753 VAPSISS
+753 VAPNIAS
-760 WFKDFLHDLFIQ
+760 WFKDFLHNLFIQ

-873 ILRGMESL
+873 ILEGMESV
-881 NLKVDKRELARMIR
+881 NMKVDKREFARMVK
-895 EVTTT
+895 EVTAT

>member
-9 RIALKGQDQV
+9 RIALKGQAETEDG
-19 DRELDQTSTNAE
+19 LDSVA
-31 KTQEKISKAFSEL
+31 
-44 GKAILKHNKDVSESN
+44 GKASGVGQALLKGIG
-59 TSTGK
+59 TF
-64 SLSQIAEETGKTV
+64 
-77 NQLKSEVAKAASEY
+77 AKW
-91 RKQGMNASDAM
+91 G
-102 KKAYSD
+102 
-108 IGYVAG
+108 
-114 ETHKKVDKHLDD
+114 
-126 TKNKSEETKEKM
+126 
-138 QSVFS
+138 
-143 SIGNGALAL
+143 
-152 SKTIGKISLAA
+152 AA
-163 ASVAATATAAL
+163 AATAAATATAAL

-181 YADYEQLVGGV
+181 YSDYEQLVGGV

-218 NEYMET
+218 NEYMEN

-325 VVQKEMGISGITAE
+325 VVQTEMGIT
-339 EAAEAVKNGSMTQ
+339 
-352 EEAFNAMG
+352 G

-401 FVDSVTTAG
+401 FVESVTTAG
-410 ENILPRVEI
+410 NNILPRVEI
-419 ALKGVGTLVEKLAPV
+419 ALMGVGTLVEKLAPI

-486 IVDNLPLIIE
+486 IVDNLPLITE

-523 IQSLAQGLTNGIPN
+523 IQSLAQGLTNGIPT
-537 ILSTAITIVA
+537 ILSTAITIVSQ
-547 KLAST
+547 LAST
-552 LIQNIPQLVQT
+552 LIQNVPQIVQT
-563 GLSLL
+563 GIQLL
-568 LGLVQGIL
+568 LGLANGIL
-576 QAIPQLLQELPGIIT
+576 QAVPQLLQELPGIIT
-591 QMVETILSCIPLI
+591 QMVENILSCIPMI

-633 INGIIET
+633 ISSIIEA
-640 LLGHIN
+640 LLSHID

-680 ITGALLDHIGDIIAA
+680 ITGALLDHIDDIIAA
-695 GVDLFMALVT
+695 GVELFMALVT
-705 NLPQIIANIAGKVP
+705 NLPQIIVSIAGKVP
-719 QIIASIVIAIGQCL
+719 QIITGIVSAIGQCL

-743 MNNLWQGLKD
+743 MNKLWEGMKAIAPDIAAWTKEFVKSIFTLNINVGG
-753 VAPSISS
+753 VAQNIAN
-760 WFKDFLHDLFIQ
+760 KAAQ
-772 DVNVQVDTSSLKS
+772 
-785 SATAKITNKST
+785 ATGSGNTGSFT
-796 SARKHAKGGVV
+796 ARKHAKGGVV

-855 DNALLE
+855 DNVLLE

-873 ILRGMESL
+873 ILEGMESV
-881 NLKVDKRELARMIR
+881 NMKVDKREFARMVK
-895 EVTTT
+895 EVTAT

>member
-9 RIALKGQDQV
+9 RIALKGQAETEDG
-19 DRELDQTSTNAE
+19 LDSVA
-31 KTQEKISKAFSEL
+31 
-44 GKAILKHNKDVSESN
+44 GKASGVGQALLKGIG
-59 TSTGK
+59 TF
-64 SLSQIAEETGKTV
+64 
-77 NQLKSEVAKAASEY
+77 AKW
-91 RKQGMNASDAM
+91 G
-102 KKAYSD
+102 
-108 IGYVAG
+108 
-114 ETHKKVDKHLDD
+114 
-126 TKNKSEETKEKM
+126 
-138 QSVFS
+138 
-143 SIGNGALAL
+143 
-152 SKTIGKISLAA
+152 AA
-163 ASVAATATAAL
+163 AATAAATATAAL

-181 YADYEQLVGGV
+181 YSDYEQLVGGV

-325 VVQKEMGISGITAE
+325 VVQTEMGIT
-339 EAAEAVKNGSMTQ
+339 
-352 EEAFNAMG
+352 G

-401 FVDSVTTAG
+401 FVESVTTAG
-410 ENILPRVEI
+410 NNILPRVEI
-419 ALKGVGTLVEKLAPV
+419 ALKGVGTLVEKLAPI

-496 AAVTIAG
+496 AAVTVAG

-523 IQSLAQGLTNGIPN
+523 IQSLAQGLTNGIPT
-537 ILSTAITIVA
+537 ILSTAITIVSQ
-547 KLAST
+547 LAST
-552 LIQNIPQLVQT
+552 LIQNVPQIVQT
-563 GLSLL
+563 GIQLL
-568 LGLVQGIL
+568 LGLANGIL
-576 QAIPQLLQELPGIIT
+576 QAVPQLLQELPGIIT
-591 QMVETILSCIPLI
+591 QMVENILSCIPMI

-633 INGIIET
+633 ISSIIEA
-640 LLGHIN
+640 LLSHID

-666 IDTICKALPQIIEG
+666 IDTICKALPQIIEA
-680 ITGALLDHIGDIIAA
+680 ITGALLEHLDDMIYA
-695 GVDLFMALVT
+695 GVDLFMALIT
-705 NLPQIIANIAGKVP
+705 NLAEIKNALASKMPE
-719 QIIASIVIAIGQCL
+719 IIASIVRAIGECL

-743 MNNLWQGLKD
+743 MNKLWQGLKE
-753 VAPSISS
+753 VAPNIAS
-760 WFKDFLHDLFIQ
+760 WFKDFLHNLFIQ

-873 ILRGMESL
+873 ILEGMESV
-881 NLKVDKRELARMIR
+881 NMKVDKREFARMVK
-895 EVTTT
+895 EVTAT

>member
-9 RIALKGQDQV
+9 RIALKGQAETEDG
-19 DRELDQTSTNAE
+19 LDSVA
-31 KTQEKISKAFSEL
+31 
-44 GKAILKHNKDVSESN
+44 GKASGVGQALLKGIG
-59 TSTGK
+59 TF
-64 SLSQIAEETGKTV
+64 
-77 NQLKSEVAKAASEY
+77 AKW
-91 RKQGMNASDAM
+91 G
-102 KKAYSD
+102 
-108 IGYVAG
+108 
-114 ETHKKVDKHLDD
+114 
-126 TKNKSEETKEKM
+126 
-138 QSVFS
+138 
-143 SIGNGALAL
+143 
-152 SKTIGKISLAA
+152 AA
-163 ASVAATATAAL
+163 AATAAATATAAL

-181 YADYEQLVGGV
+181 YSDYEQLVGGV

-325 VVQKEMGISGITAE
+325 VVQTEMGIT
-339 EAAEAVKNGSMTQ
+339 
-352 EEAFNAMG
+352 G

-401 FVDSVTTAG
+401 FVESVTTAG
-410 ENILPRVEI
+410 NNILPRVEI
-419 ALKGVGTLVEKLAPV
+419 ALNGVGTLVEKLAPV

-510 EALPDILT
+510 EALPDILD
-518 AGIQL
+518 AGIEL
-523 IQSLAQGLTNGIPN
+523 IQSLAQGLTNGIPT
-537 ILSTAITIVA
+537 ILSTAITIVSQ
-547 KLAST
+547 LAST
-552 LIQNIPQLVQT
+552 LIQNVPQIVQT
-563 GLSLL
+563 GIQLL
-568 LGLVQGIL
+568 LGLANGIL
-576 QAIPQLLQELPGIIT
+576 QAVPQLLQELPGIIT
-591 QMVETILSCIPLI
+591 QMVENILSCIPMI

-633 INGIIET
+633 INGIIEA
-640 LLGHIN
+640 LLGHID

-680 ITGALLDHIGDIIAA
+680 ITGALIDHIDDIIAA
-695 GVDLFMALVT
+695 GVELFMALVT
-705 NLPQIIANIAGKVP
+705 NLPQIIVSIAGKVP
-719 QIIASIVIAIGQCL
+719 QIITGIVSAIGQCL

-743 MNNLWQGLKD
+743 MNKLWEGMKAIAPDIAAWTKEFVKSIFTLNINVGG
-753 VAPSISS
+753 VAQNIAN
-760 WFKDFLHDLFIQ
+760 KAAQ
-772 DVNVQVDTSSLKS
+772 
-785 SATAKITNKST
+785 ATGSGNTGSFT
-796 SARKHAKGGVV
+796 ARKHAKGGVV

-873 ILRGMESL
+873 ILEGMESV
-881 NLKVDKRELARMIR
+881 NMKVDKREFARMVK
-895 EVTTT
+895 EVTAT

>member
-9 RIALKGQDQV
+9 RIALKGQEETEDG
-19 DRELDQTSTNAE
+19 LDSVA
-31 KTQEKISKAFSEL
+31 
-44 GKAILKHNKDVSESN
+44 GKASGVGQALLKGIG
-59 TSTGK
+59 TF
-64 SLSQIAEETGKTV
+64 
-77 NQLKSEVAKAASEY
+77 AKW
-91 RKQGMNASDAM
+91 G
-102 KKAYSD
+102 
-108 IGYVAG
+108 
-114 ETHKKVDKHLDD
+114 
-126 TKNKSEETKEKM
+126 
-138 QSVFS
+138 
-143 SIGNGALAL
+143 
-152 SKTIGKISLAA
+152 AA
-163 ASVAATATAAL
+163 AATAAATATAAL

-181 YADYEQLVGGV
+181 YSDYEQLVGGV

-325 VVQKEMGISGITAE
+325 VVQTEMGIT
-339 EAAEAVKNGSMTQ
+339 
-352 EEAFNAMG
+352 G

-401 FVDSVTTAG
+401 FVESVTTAG
-410 ENILPRVEI
+410 NNILPRVEI
-419 ALKGVGTLVEKLAPV
+419 ALKGVGTLVEKLAPI

-476 KDIINQLIEV
+476 KNIVNQLISV
-486 IVDNLPLIIE
+486 IVTNLPMILN

-510 EALPDILT
+510 EALPDILD
-518 AGIQL
+518 AGIEL
-523 IQSLAQGLTNGIPN
+523 IQSLAQGLTTGIPT
-537 ILSTAITIVA
+537 ILSTAITIVSQ
-547 KLAST
+547 LAST
-552 LIQNIPQLVQT
+552 LIQNVPQIVQT
-563 GLSLL
+563 GIQLL
-568 LGLVQGIL
+568 LGLANGIL
-576 QAIPQLLQELPGIIT
+576 QAVPQLLQELPGIIT
-591 QMVETILSCIPLI
+591 QMVENILSCIPMI

-633 INGIIET
+633 INGIIEA
-640 LLGHIN
+640 LLGHID

-666 IDTICKALPQIIEG
+666 IDTICKALPQIIEA
-680 ITGALLDHIGDIIAA
+680 ITGALLEHLDDMIYA
-695 GVDLFMALVT
+695 GVDLFMALIT
-705 NLPQIIANIAGKVP
+705 NLAEIKNALASKMPE
-719 QIIASIVIAIGQCL
+719 IIASIVRAIGECL

-743 MNNLWQGLKD
+743 MNKLWQGLKE
-753 VAPSISS
+753 VAPNIAS
-760 WFKDFLHDLFIQ
+760 WFKDFLHNLFIQ

-873 ILRGMESL
+873 ILEGIESV
-881 NLKVDKRELARMIR
+881 NMKVDKREFARMVK
-895 EVTTT
+895 EVTAT

>member
-9 RIALKGQDQV
+9 RIALKGQEETEDG
-19 DRELDQTSTNAE
+19 LDSVA
-31 KTQEKISKAFSEL
+31 
-44 GKAILKHNKDVSESN
+44 GKASGVGQALLKGIG
-59 TSTGK
+59 TF
-64 SLSQIAEETGKTV
+64 
-77 NQLKSEVAKAASEY
+77 AKW
-91 RKQGMNASDAM
+91 G
-102 KKAYSD
+102 
-108 IGYVAG
+108 
-114 ETHKKVDKHLDD
+114 
-126 TKNKSEETKEKM
+126 
-138 QSVFS
+138 
-143 SIGNGALAL
+143 
-152 SKTIGKISLAA
+152 AA
-163 ASVAATATAAL
+163 AATAAATATAAL

-181 YADYEQLVGGV
+181 YSDYEQLVGGV

-325 VVQKEMGISGITAE
+325 VVQTEMGIT
-339 EAAEAVKNGSMTQ
+339 
-352 EEAFNAMG
+352 G

-395 DVLVNN
+395 DGLVNN
-401 FVDSVTTAG
+401 FVESVTTAG
-410 ENILPRVEI
+410 NNILPRVEI

-476 KDIINQLIEV
+476 KNIVNQLISV
-486 IVDNLPLIIE
+486 IVTNLPMILN

-510 EALPDILT
+510 EALPDILD
-518 AGIQL
+518 AGIEL
-523 IQSLAQGLTNGIPN
+523 IQSLAQGLTNGIPT
-537 ILSTAITIVA
+537 ILSTAITIVSQ
-547 KLAST
+547 LAST
-552 LIQNIPQLVQT
+552 LIQNVPQIVQT
-563 GLSLL
+563 GIQLL
-568 LGLVQGIL
+568 LGLANGIL
-576 QAIPQLLQELPGIIT
+576 QAVPQLLQELPGIIT
-591 QMVETILSCIPLI
+591 QMVENILSCIPMI

-619 PQIIQSIVAVLPQI
+619 PQIIDTIVSVLPEI
-633 INGIIET
+633 ISSIIEA
-640 LLGHIN
+640 LLSHID
-646 EIIQAGI
+646 EIIQAGV

-666 IDTICKALPQIIEG
+666 IDTICKALPQIIEA
-680 ITGALLDHIGDIIAA
+680 ITGALLEHLDDMIYA
-695 GVDLFMALVT
+695 GVDLFMALIT
-705 NLPQIIANIAGKVP
+705 NLAEIKNALASKMPE
-719 QIIASIVIAIGQCL
+719 IIASIVRAIGECL

-743 MNNLWQGLKD
+743 MNKLWQGLKE
-753 VAPSISS
+753 VAPNIAS
-760 WFKDFLHDLFIQ
+760 WFKDFLHNLFIQ

-843 LDYGQSSSGSKN
+843 LDYCQSSSGSKN

-873 ILRGMESL
+873 ILEGMESV
-881 NLKVDKRELARMIR
+881 NMKVDKREFARMVK
-895 EVTTT
+895 EVTAT

>member
-9 RIALKGQDQV
+9 RIALKGQEETEDG
-19 DRELDQTSTNAE
+19 LDSVA
-31 KTQEKISKAFSEL
+31 
-44 GKAILKHNKDVSESN
+44 GKASGVGQALLKVIG
-59 TSTGK
+59 TF
-64 SLSQIAEETGKTV
+64 
-77 NQLKSEVAKAASEY
+77 AKW
-91 RKQGMNASDAM
+91 G
-102 KKAYSD
+102 
-108 IGYVAG
+108 
-114 ETHKKVDKHLDD
+114 
-126 TKNKSEETKEKM
+126 
-138 QSVFS
+138 
-143 SIGNGALAL
+143 
-152 SKTIGKISLAA
+152 AA
-163 ASVAATATAAL
+163 AATAAATATAAL

-181 YADYEQLVGGV
+181 YSDYEQLVGGV

-325 VVQKEMGISGITAE
+325 VVQTEMGIT
-339 EAAEAVKNGSMTQ
+339 
-352 EEAFNAMG
+352 G

-401 FVDSVTTAG
+401 FVESVTSAG
-410 ENILPRVEI
+410 NNILPRVEI
-419 ALKGVGTLVEKLAPV
+419 ALKGVGTLVEKLAPI
-434 IAKTVPNIVSTTLP
+434 IAKTVPNIVSTTVP

-510 EALPDILT
+510 EALPDILD
-518 AGIQL
+518 AGIEL
-523 IQSLAQGLTNGIPN
+523 IQSLAQGLTNGIPT
-537 ILSTAITIVA
+537 ILSTAITIVSQ
-547 KLAST
+547 LAST
-552 LIQNIPQLVQT
+552 LIQNVPQIVQT
-563 GLSLL
+563 GIQLL
-568 LGLVQGIL
+568 LGLANGIL
-576 QAIPQLLQELPGIIT
+576 QAVPQLLQELPGIIT
-591 QMVETILSCIPLI
+591 QMVENILSCIPMI

-633 INGIIET
+633 ISSIIEA
-640 LLGHIN
+640 LLSHID

-680 ITGALLDHIGDIIAA
+680 ITGALLDHIDDIIAA
-695 GVDLFMALVT
+695 GVELFMALVT
-705 NLPQIIANIAGKVP
+705 NLPQIIVSIAGKVP
-719 QIIASIVIAIGQCL
+719 QIITGIVSAIGQCL

-743 MNNLWQGLKD
+743 MNKLWEGMKAIAPDIAAWTKEFVKSIFTLNINVGG
-753 VAPSISS
+753 VAQNIAN
-760 WFKDFLHDLFIQ
+760 KAAQ
-772 DVNVQVDTSSLKS
+772 
-785 SATAKITNKST
+785 ATGSGNTGSFT
-796 SARKHAKGGVV
+796 ARKHAKGGVV

-873 ILRGMESL
+873 ILEGMESV
-881 NLKVDKRELARMIR
+881 NMKVDKREFARMVK
-895 EVTTT
+895 EVTAT

>member
-9 RIALKGQDQV
+9 RIALKGQEETEDG
-19 DRELDQTSTNAE
+19 LDSVA
-31 KTQEKISKAFSEL
+31 
-44 GKAILKHNKDVSESN
+44 GKASGVGQALLKGIG
-59 TSTGK
+59 TF
-64 SLSQIAEETGKTV
+64 
-77 NQLKSEVAKAASEY
+77 AKW
-91 RKQGMNASDAM
+91 G
-102 KKAYSD
+102 
-108 IGYVAG
+108 
-114 ETHKKVDKHLDD
+114 
-126 TKNKSEETKEKM
+126 
-138 QSVFS
+138 
-143 SIGNGALAL
+143 
-152 SKTIGKISLAA
+152 AA
-163 ASVAATATAAL
+163 AATAAATATAAL

-181 YADYEQLVGGV
+181 YSDYEQLVGGV

-325 VVQKEMGISGITAE
+325 VVQTEMGIT
-339 EAAEAVKNGSMTQ
+339 
-352 EEAFNAMG
+352 G

-401 FVDSVTTAG
+401 FVESVTTAG
-410 ENILPRVEI
+410 NNILPRVEI
-419 ALKGVGTLVEKLAPV
+419 ALKGVGTLVEKLAPI

-510 EALPDILT
+510 EALPDILD
-518 AGIQL
+518 AGIEL

-537 ILSTAITIVA
+537 ILSTAIDIVS
-547 KLAST
+547 KLAMT
-552 LIQNIPQLVQT
+552 FYKNEPQIIQT
-563 GLSLL
+563 GLQLL
-568 LGLVQGIL
+568 LGLVKGIL
-576 QAIPQLLQELPGIIT
+576 QAVPQLLSVLPDIIN
-591 QMVETILSCIPLI
+591 QGVESLLSEIPMI

-640 LLGHIN
+640 LLGHID

-666 IDTICKALPQIIEG
+666 IDTICKALPQIIEA
-680 ITGALLDHIGDIIAA
+680 ITGALLEHLDDMIYA
-695 GVDLFMALVT
+695 GVDLFMALIT
-705 NLPQIIANIAGKVP
+705 NLAEIKNALASKMPE
-719 QIIASIVIAIGQCL
+719 IIASIVRAIGECL

-743 MNNLWQGLKD
+743 MNKLWQGLKE
-753 VAPSISS
+753 VAPNIAS
-760 WFKDFLHDLFIQ
+760 WFKDFLHNLFIQ

-873 ILRGMESL
+873 ILEGMESV
-881 NLKVDKRELARMIR
+881 NMKVDKREFARMVK
-895 EVTTT
+895 EVTAT

>member
-9 RIALKGQDQV
+9 RIALKGQAETEDG
-19 DRELDQTSTNAE
+19 LDSVA
-31 KTQEKISKAFSEL
+31 
-44 GKAILKHNKDVSESN
+44 GKASGVGQALLKGIG
-59 TSTGK
+59 TF
-64 SLSQIAEETGKTV
+64 
-77 NQLKSEVAKAASEY
+77 AKW
-91 RKQGMNASDAM
+91 G
-102 KKAYSD
+102 
-108 IGYVAG
+108 
-114 ETHKKVDKHLDD
+114 
-126 TKNKSEETKEKM
+126 
-138 QSVFS
+138 
-143 SIGNGALAL
+143 
-152 SKTIGKISLAA
+152 AA
-163 ASVAATATAAL
+163 AATAAATATAAL

-181 YADYEQLVGGV
+181 YSDYEQLVGGV

-325 VVQKEMGISGITAE
+325 VVQTEMGIT
-339 EAAEAVKNGSMTQ
+339 
-352 EEAFNAMG
+352 G

-401 FVDSVTTAG
+401 FVESVTTAG
-410 ENILPRVEI
+410 NNILPRVEI
-419 ALKGVGTLVEKLAPV
+419 ALKGVGTLVEKLAPI

-476 KDIINQLIEV
+476 KIIVNQLISV
-486 IVDNLPLIIE
+486 IVTNLPMILN

-510 EALPDILT
+510 EALPDILD
-518 AGIQL
+518 AGIEL
-523 IQSLAQGLTNGIPN
+523 IQSLAQGLTNGIPT
-537 ILSTAITIVA
+537 ILSTAITIVSQ
-547 KLAST
+547 LAST
-552 LIQNIPQLVQT
+552 LIQNVPQIVQT
-563 GLSLL
+563 GIQLL
-568 LGLVQGIL
+568 LGLANGIL
-576 QAIPQLLQELPGIIT
+576 QAVPQLLQELPGIIT
-591 QMVETILSCIPLI
+591 QMVENILSCIPMI

-619 PQIIQSIVAVLPQI
+619 PQIIDTIVSVLPEI
-633 INGIIET
+633 ISSIIEA
-640 LLGHIN
+640 LLSHID
-646 EIIQAGI
+646 EIIQAGV

-666 IDTICKALPQIIEG
+666 IDTICKALPQIIEA
-680 ITGALLDHIGDIIAA
+680 ITGALLEHLDDMIYA
-695 GVDLFMALVT
+695 GVDLFMALIT
-705 NLPQIIANIAGKVP
+705 NLAEIKNALASKMPE
-719 QIIASIVIAIGQCL
+719 IIASIVRAIGECL

-743 MNNLWQGLKD
+743 MNKLWQGLKE
-753 VAPSISS
+753 VAPNIAS
-760 WFKDFLHDLFIQ
+760 WFKDFLHNLFIQ

-873 ILRGMESL
+873 ILEGMESV
-881 NLKVDKRELARMIR
+881 NMKVDKREFARMVK
-895 EVTTT
+895 EVTAT

>member
-9 RIALKGQDQV
+9 RIALKGQAETEDG
-19 DRELDQTSTNAE
+19 LDSVA
-31 KTQEKISKAFSEL
+31 
-44 GKAILKHNKDVSESN
+44 GKASGVGQALLKGIG
-59 TSTGK
+59 TF
-64 SLSQIAEETGKTV
+64 
-77 NQLKSEVAKAASEY
+77 AKW
-91 RKQGMNASDAM
+91 G
-102 KKAYSD
+102 
-108 IGYVAG
+108 
-114 ETHKKVDKHLDD
+114 
-126 TKNKSEETKEKM
+126 
-138 QSVFS
+138 
-143 SIGNGALAL
+143 
-152 SKTIGKISLAA
+152 AA
-163 ASVAATATAAL
+163 AATAAATATAAL

-181 YADYEQLVGGV
+181 YSDYEQLVGGV

-325 VVQKEMGISGITAE
+325 VVQTEMGIT
-339 EAAEAVKNGSMTQ
+339 
-352 EEAFNAMG
+352 G

-401 FVDSVTTAG
+401 FVESVTTAG
-410 ENILPRVEI
+410 NNILPRLEI
-419 ALKGVGTLVEKLAPV
+419 ALKGVGTLVEKLAPI

-537 ILSTAITIVA
+537 ILSTAIDIVS
-547 KLAST
+547 KLAMT
-552 LIQNIPQLVQT
+552 FYKNEPQIIQT
-563 GLSLL
+563 GLQLL
-568 LGLVQGIL
+568 LGLVKGIL
-576 QAIPQLLQELPGIIT
+576 QGVPQLLSVLPDIIN
-591 QMVETILSCIPLI
+591 QGVESLLSEIPMI

-633 INGIIET
+633 ISSIIEA
-640 LLGHIN
+640 LLSHID

-680 ITGALLDHIGDIIAA
+680 ITGALLDHIDDIIAA
-695 GVDLFMALVT
+695 GVELFMALVT
-705 NLPQIIANIAGKVP
+705 NLPQIIVSIAGKVP
-719 QIIASIVIAIGQCL
+719 QIITGIVSAIGQCL

-743 MNNLWQGLKD
+743 MNKLWEGMKAIAPDIAAWTKEFVKSIFTLNINVGG
-753 VAPSISS
+753 VAQNIAN
-760 WFKDFLHDLFIQ
+760 KAAQ
-772 DVNVQVDTSSLKS
+772 
-785 SATAKITNKST
+785 ATGSGNTGSFT
-796 SARKHAKGGVV
+796 ARKHAKGGVV

-873 ILRGMESL
+873 ILEGMESV
-881 NLKVDKRELARMIR
+881 NMKVDKREFARMVK
-895 EVTTT
+895 EVTAT

>member
-9 RIALKGQDQV
+9 RIALKGQEETEDG
-19 DRELDQTSTNAE
+19 LDSVA
-31 KTQEKISKAFSEL
+31 
-44 GKAILKHNKDVSESN
+44 GKASGVGQALLKGIG
-59 TSTGK
+59 TF
-64 SLSQIAEETGKTV
+64 
-77 NQLKSEVAKAASEY
+77 AKW
-91 RKQGMNASDAM
+91 G
-102 KKAYSD
+102 
-108 IGYVAG
+108 
-114 ETHKKVDKHLDD
+114 
-126 TKNKSEETKEKM
+126 
-138 QSVFS
+138 
-143 SIGNGALAL
+143 
-152 SKTIGKISLAA
+152 AA
-163 ASVAATATAAL
+163 AATAAATATAAL

-181 YADYEQLVGGV
+181 YSDYEQLVGGV

-325 VVQKEMGISGITAE
+325 VVQTEMGIT
-339 EAAEAVKNGSMTQ
+339 
-352 EEAFNAMG
+352 G

-401 FVDSVTTAG
+401 FVESVTTAG
-410 ENILPRVEI
+410 NNILPRVEI

-510 EALPDILT
+510 EALPDILD
-518 AGIQL
+518 AGIEL
-523 IQSLAQGLTNGIPN
+523 IQSLAQGLTNGIPT
-537 ILSTAITIVA
+537 ILSTAITIVSQ
-547 KLAST
+547 LAST
-552 LIQNIPQLVQT
+552 LIQNVPQIVQT
-563 GLSLL
+563 GIQLL
-568 LGLVQGIL
+568 LGLANGIL
-576 QAIPQLLQELPGIIT
+576 QAVPQLLQELPGIIT
-591 QMVETILSCIPLI
+591 QMVENILSCIPMI

-633 INGIIET
+633 INGIIEA
-640 LLGHIN
+640 LLGHID
-646 EIIQAGI
+646 EIIHAGI

-666 IDTICKALPQIIEG
+666 IDTICKALPQIIEA
-680 ITGALLDHIGDIIAA
+680 ITGALLEHLDDMIYA
-695 GVDLFMALVT
+695 GVDLFMALIT
-705 NLPQIIANIAGKVP
+705 NLAEIKNALASKMPE
-719 QIIASIVIAIGQCL
+719 IIASIVRAIGECL

-743 MNNLWQGLKD
+743 MNKLWQGLKE
-753 VAPSISS
+753 VAPNIAS
-760 WFKDFLHDLFIQ
+760 WFKDFLHNLFIQ

-873 ILRGMESL
+873 ILEGMESV
-881 NLKVDKRELARMIR
+881 NMKVDKREFARMVK
-895 EVTTT
+895 EVTAT

>member
-9 RIALKGQDQV
+9 RIALKGQAETEDG
-19 DRELDQTSTNAE
+19 LDSVA
-31 KTQEKISKAFSEL
+31 
-44 GKAILKHNKDVSESN
+44 GKASGVGQVLLKGIG
-59 TSTGK
+59 TF
-64 SLSQIAEETGKTV
+64 
-77 NQLKSEVAKAASEY
+77 AKW
-91 RKQGMNASDAM
+91 G
-102 KKAYSD
+102 
-108 IGYVAG
+108 
-114 ETHKKVDKHLDD
+114 
-126 TKNKSEETKEKM
+126 
-138 QSVFS
+138 
-143 SIGNGALAL
+143 
-152 SKTIGKISLAA
+152 AA
-163 ASVAATATAAL
+163 AATAAATATAAL

-181 YADYEQLVGGV
+181 YSDYEQLVGGV

-401 FVDSVTTAG
+401 FVESVTTAG
-410 ENILPRVEI
+410 NNILPRVEI
-419 ALKGVGTLVEKLAPV
+419 ALKGVGTLVEKLAPI

-454 TSMIRALLDG
+454 TSMIWALLDG

-476 KDIINQLIEV
+476 KNIVNQLISV
-486 IVDNLPLIIE
+486 IVTNLPMILN
-496 AAVTIAG
+496 AAVIIAG

-510 EALPDILT
+510 EALPDILD
-518 AGIQL
+518 AGIEL
-523 IQSLAQGLTNGIPN
+523 IQSLAQGLTTGIPT
-537 ILSTAITIVA
+537 ILSTAITIVSQ
-547 KLAST
+547 LAST
-552 LIQNIPQLVQT
+552 LIQNVPQIVQT
-563 GLSLL
+563 GIQLL
-568 LGLVQGIL
+568 LGLANGIL
-576 QAIPQLLQELPGIIT
+576 QAVPQLLQELPGIIM
-591 QMVETILSCIPLI
+591 QMVENILSCIPMI

-640 LLGHIN
+640 LLGHID

-666 IDTICKALPQIIEG
+666 IDTICKALPQIIEA
-680 ITGALLDHIGDIIAA
+680 ITGALLEHLDDMIYA
-695 GVDLFMALVT
+695 GVDLFMALIT
-705 NLPQIIANIAGKVP
+705 NLAEIKNALASKMPE
-719 QIIASIVIAIGQCL
+719 IIASIVRAIGECL

-743 MNNLWQGLKD
+743 MNKLWQGLKE
-753 VAPSISS
+753 VAPNIAS
-760 WFKDFLHDLFIQ
+760 WFKDFLHNLFIQ

-873 ILRGMESL
+873 ILEGMESV
-881 NLKVDKRELARMIR
+881 NMKVDKREFARMVK
-895 EVTTT
+895 EVTAT

>member
-9 RIALKGQDQV
+9 RIALKGQAETEDG
-19 DRELDQTSTNAE
+19 LDSVA
-31 KTQEKISKAFSEL
+31 
-44 GKAILKHNKDVSESN
+44 GKASGVGQALLKGIG
-59 TSTGK
+59 TF
-64 SLSQIAEETGKTV
+64 
-77 NQLKSEVAKAASEY
+77 AKW
-91 RKQGMNASDAM
+91 G
-102 KKAYSD
+102 
-108 IGYVAG
+108 
-114 ETHKKVDKHLDD
+114 
-126 TKNKSEETKEKM
+126 
-138 QSVFS
+138 
-143 SIGNGALAL
+143 
-152 SKTIGKISLAA
+152 AA
-163 ASVAATATAAL
+163 AATAAATATAAL

-181 YADYEQLVGGV
+181 YSDYEQLVGGV

-325 VVQKEMGISGITAE
+325 VVQTEMGIT
-339 EAAEAVKNGSMTQ
+339 
-352 EEAFNAMG
+352 G

-384 VVGIADDTQDF
+384 VVGIADDTKDF

-401 FVDSVTTAG
+401 FVESVTTAG
-410 ENILPRVEI
+410 NNILPRVEI
-419 ALKGVGTLVEKLAPV
+419 ALKGVGTLVEKLAPIV
-434 IAKTVPNIVSTTLP
+434 AKTVPNIVSTTLP

-476 KDIINQLIEV
+476 KDIIIQLIEV

-523 IQSLAQGLTNGIPN
+523 IQSLAQGLTNGIPT
-537 ILSTAITIVA
+537 ILSTAITIVS

-552 LIQNIPQLVQT
+552 YLENVPQLIQT
-563 GLSLL
+563 GIQLL
-568 LGLVQGIL
+568 LGLVKGIL
-576 QAIPQLLQELPGIIT
+576 QAVPQLLQELPGIIT
-591 QMVETILSCIPLI
+591 QMVENILSCIPMI

-619 PQIIQSIVAVLPQI
+619 PQIIQSIVAVLPKI
-633 INGIIET
+633 INGIIEA
-640 LLGHIN
+640 LLGHID

-680 ITGALLDHIGDIIAA
+680 ITGALIDHIDDIIAA
-695 GVDLFMALVT
+695 GVELFMALVT
-705 NLPQIIANIAGKVP
+705 NLPQIIVSIAGKVP
-719 QIIASIVIAIGQCL
+719 QIITGIVSAIGQCL

-743 MNNLWQGLKD
+743 MNKLWEGMKAIAPDIAAWTKEFVKSIFTLNINVGG
-753 VAPSISS
+753 VAQNIAN
-760 WFKDFLHDLFIQ
+760 KAAQ
-772 DVNVQVDTSSLKS
+772 
-785 SATAKITNKST
+785 ATGSGNTGSFT
-796 SARKHAKGGVV
+796 ARKHAKGGVV

-873 ILRGMESL
+873 ILEGMESV
-881 NLKVDKRELARMIR
+881 NMKVDKREFARMVK
-895 EVTTT
+895 EVTAT

>member
-9 RIALKGQDQV
+9 RIALKGQAETEDG
-19 DRELDQTSTNAE
+19 LDSIA
-31 KTQEKISKAFSEL
+31 
-44 GKAILKHNKDVSESN
+44 GKASGVGQALLKGIG
-59 TSTGK
+59 TF
-64 SLSQIAEETGKTV
+64 
-77 NQLKSEVAKAASEY
+77 AKW
-91 RKQGMNASDAM
+91 G
-102 KKAYSD
+102 
-108 IGYVAG
+108 
-114 ETHKKVDKHLDD
+114 
-126 TKNKSEETKEKM
+126 
-138 QSVFS
+138 
-143 SIGNGALAL
+143 
-152 SKTIGKISLAA
+152 AA
-163 ASVAATATAAL
+163 AATAAATATAAL

-181 YADYEQLVGGV
+181 YSDYEQLVGGV

-325 VVQKEMGISGITAE
+325 VVQTEMGIT
-339 EAAEAVKNGSMTQ
+339 
-352 EEAFNAMG
+352 G

-371 GSVNMTKA
+371 GSVSMTKA

-401 FVDSVTTAG
+401 FVESVTTAG
-410 ENILPRVEI
+410 NNILPRVEI
-419 ALKGVGTLVEKLAPV
+419 ALKGVGTLVEKLAPI

-537 ILSTAITIVA
+537 ILSTAIDIVS
-547 KLAST
+547 KLAMT
-552 LIQNIPQLVQT
+552 FYKNEPQIIQT
-563 GLSLL
+563 GLQLL
-568 LGLVQGIL
+568 LGLVKGIL
-576 QAIPQLLQELPGIIT
+576 QAVPQLLSVLPDIIN
-591 QMVETILSCIPLI
+591 QAVESLLSEIPMI

-633 INGIIET
+633 INGIIEA
-640 LLGHIN
+640 LLGHID

-666 IDTICKALPQIIEG
+666 IDTICKALPQIIEA
-680 ITGALLDHIGDIIAA
+680 ITGALLDHIDDIIAA
-695 GVDLFMALVT
+695 GVELFMALVT
-705 NLPQIIANIAGKVP
+705 NLPQIIVSIAGKVP
-719 QIIASIVIAIGQCL
+719 QIITGIVSAIGQCL

-743 MNNLWQGLKD
+743 MNKLWEGMKAIAPDIAAWTKEFVKSIFTLNINVGG
-753 VAPSISS
+753 VAQNIAN
-760 WFKDFLHDLFIQ
+760 KAAQ
-772 DVNVQVDTSSLKS
+772 
-785 SATAKITNKST
+785 ATGSGNTGSFT
-796 SARKHAKGGVV
+796 ARKHAKGGVV

-873 ILRGMESL
+873 ILEGMESV
-881 NLKVDKRELARMIR
+881 NMKVDKREFARMVK
-895 EVTTT
+895 EVTAT

>member
-9 RIALKGQDQV
+9 RIALKGQQETEDG
-19 DRELDQTSTNAE
+19 LDSVA
-31 KTQEKISKAFSEL
+31 
-44 GKAILKHNKDVSESN
+44 GKASGVGQALLKGIG
-59 TSTGK
+59 TF
-64 SLSQIAEETGKTV
+64 
-77 NQLKSEVAKAASEY
+77 AKW
-91 RKQGMNASDAM
+91 G
-102 KKAYSD
+102 
-108 IGYVAG
+108 
-114 ETHKKVDKHLDD
+114 
-126 TKNKSEETKEKM
+126 
-138 QSVFS
+138 
-143 SIGNGALAL
+143 
-152 SKTIGKISLAA
+152 AA
-163 ASVAATATAAL
+163 AATAAATATAAL

-192 ETLFKDSASE
+192 ETLFKDSAGE

-235 LDGDTKA
+235 LDGDTRA

-311 FDLSSYADIVDAIH
+311 FDLSSYADVVDAIH
-325 VVQKEMGISGITAE
+325 VVQTEMRISGITAE

-523 IQSLAQGLTNGIPN
+523 IQSLAQGLTNGIPT
-537 ILSTAITIVA
+537 ILSTAIDIVS
-547 KLAST
+547 KLAMT
-552 LIQNIPQLVQT
+552 FYKNEPQIIQT
-563 GLSLL
+563 GLQLL
-568 LGLVQGIL
+568 LGLVKGIL
-576 QAIPQLLQELPGIIT
+576 QAVPQLLSVLPDIIN
-591 QMVETILSCIPLI
+591 QAVESLLSEIPMI

-843 LDYGQSSSGSKN
+843 LDYGQSSSVSKN

-873 ILRGMESL
+873 ILRGMESV

>member
-1 MELFKIFG
+1 MHSALNWYKENAMELFKIFG
-9 RIALKGQDQV
+9 RIALKGQEETEDG
-19 DRELDQTSTNAE
+19 LDSVA
-31 KTQEKISKAFSEL
+31 
-44 GKAILKHNKDVSESN
+44 GKASGVGQALLKGIG
-59 TSTGK
+59 TF
-64 SLSQIAEETGKTV
+64 
-77 NQLKSEVAKAASEY
+77 AKW
-91 RKQGMNASDAM
+91 G
-102 KKAYSD
+102 
-108 IGYVAG
+108 
-114 ETHKKVDKHLDD
+114 
-126 TKNKSEETKEKM
+126 
-138 QSVFS
+138 
-143 SIGNGALAL
+143 
-152 SKTIGKISLAA
+152 AA
-163 ASVAATATAAL
+163 AATAAATATAAL

-181 YADYEQLVGGV
+181 YSDYEQLVGGV

-325 VVQKEMGISGITAE
+325 VVQTEMGIT
-339 EAAEAVKNGSMTQ
+339 
-352 EEAFNAMG
+352 G

-401 FVDSVTTAG
+401 FVESVTTAG
-410 ENILPRVEI
+410 NNILPRVEI
-419 ALKGVGTLVEKLAPV
+419 ALKGVGTLVEKLAPI

-476 KDIINQLIEV
+476 KNIVNQLISV
-486 IVDNLPLIIE
+486 IVTNLPMILN

-510 EALPDILT
+510 EALPDILD
-518 AGIQL
+518 AGIEL
-523 IQSLAQGLTNGIPN
+523 IQSLAQGLTTGIPT
-537 ILSTAITIVA
+537 ILSTAITIVSQ
-547 KLAST
+547 LAST
-552 LIQNIPQLVQT
+552 LIQNVPQIVQT
-563 GLSLL
+563 GIQLL
-568 LGLVQGIL
+568 LGLANGIL
-576 QAIPQLLQELPGIIT
+576 QAVPQLLQELPGIIT
-591 QMVETILSCIPLI
+591 QMVENILSCIPMI

-633 INGIIET
+633 INGIIEA
-640 LLGHIN
+640 LLGHID

-666 IDTICKALPQIIEG
+666 IDTICKALPQIIEA
-680 ITGALLDHIGDIIAA
+680 ITGALLEHLDDMIYA
-695 GVDLFMALVT
+695 GVDLFMALIT
-705 NLPQIIANIAGKVP
+705 NLAEIKNALASKMPE
-719 QIIASIVIAIGQCL
+719 IIASIVRAIGECL

-743 MNNLWQGLKD
+743 MNKLWQGLKE
-753 VAPSISS
+753 VAPNIAS
-760 WFKDFLHDLFIQ
+760 WFKDFLHNLFIQ

-873 ILRGMESL
+873 ILEGMESV
-881 NLKVDKRELARMIR
+881 NMKVDKREFARMVK
-895 EVTTT
+895 EVTAT

>member
-9 RIALKGQDQV
+9 RIALKGQEETEDG
-19 DRELDQTSTNAE
+19 LDSVA
-31 KTQEKISKAFSEL
+31 
-44 GKAILKHNKDVSESN
+44 GKASGVGQALLKGIG
-59 TSTGK
+59 TF
-64 SLSQIAEETGKTV
+64 
-77 NQLKSEVAKAASEY
+77 AKW
-91 RKQGMNASDAM
+91 G
-102 KKAYSD
+102 
-108 IGYVAG
+108 
-114 ETHKKVDKHLDD
+114 
-126 TKNKSEETKEKM
+126 
-138 QSVFS
+138 
-143 SIGNGALAL
+143 
-152 SKTIGKISLAA
+152 AA
-163 ASVAATATAAL
+163 AATAAATATAAL

-181 YADYEQLVGGV
+181 YSDYEQLVGGV

-299 LLEDAEKLSGQK
+299 LLEDAEKLSCQK

-325 VVQKEMGISGITAE
+325 VVQTEMGIT
-339 EAAEAVKNGSMTQ
+339 
-352 EEAFNAMG
+352 G

-401 FVDSVTTAG
+401 FVESVTTAG
-410 ENILPRVEI
+410 NNILPRVEI
-419 ALKGVGTLVEKLAPV
+419 ALKGVGTLVEKLAPI

-476 KDIINQLIEV
+476 KNIVNQLISV
-486 IVDNLPLIIE
+486 IVTNLPMILN

-510 EALPDILT
+510 EALPDILD
-518 AGIQL
+518 AGIEL
-523 IQSLAQGLTNGIPN
+523 IQSLAQGLTTGIPT
-537 ILSTAITIVA
+537 ILSTAITIVSQ
-547 KLAST
+547 LAST
-552 LIQNIPQLVQT
+552 LIQNVPQIVQT
-563 GLSLL
+563 GIQLL
-568 LGLVQGIL
+568 LGLANGIL
-576 QAIPQLLQELPGIIT
+576 QAVPQLLQELPGIIT
-591 QMVETILSCIPLI
+591 QMVENILSCIPMI

-633 INGIIET
+633 INGIIEA
-640 LLGHIN
+640 LLGHID

-666 IDTICKALPQIIEG
+666 IDTICKALPQIIEA
-680 ITGALLDHIGDIIAA
+680 ITGALLEHLDDMIYA
-695 GVDLFMALVT
+695 GVDLFMALIT
-705 NLPQIIANIAGKVP
+705 NLAEIKNALASKMPE
-719 QIIASIVIAIGQCL
+719 IIASIVRAIGECL

-743 MNNLWQGLKD
+743 MNKLWQGLKE
-753 VAPSISS
+753 VAPNIAS
-760 WFKDFLHDLFIQ
+760 WFKDFLHNLFIQ

-873 ILRGMESL
+873 ILEGMESV
-881 NLKVDKRELARMIR
+881 NMKVDKREFARMVK
-895 EVTTT
+895 EVTAT

>member
-9 RIALKGQDQV
+9 RIALKGQQETEDG
-19 DRELDQTSTNAE
+19 LDSV
-31 KTQEKISKAFSEL
+31 S
-44 GKAILKHNKDVSESN
+44 GKASKVGDVFLKGIG
-59 TSTGK
+59 T
-64 SLSQIAEETGKTV
+64 IAKWG
-77 NQLKSEVAKAASEY
+77 VA
-91 RKQGMNASDAM
+91 
-102 KKAYSD
+102 
-108 IGYVAG
+108 
-114 ETHKKVDKHLDD
+114 T
-126 TKNKSEETKEKM
+126 
-138 QSVFS
+138 
-143 SIGNGALAL
+143 
-152 SKTIGKISLAA
+152 

-181 YADYEQLVGGV
+181 YSDYEQLVGGV

-325 VVQKEMGISGITAE
+325 VVQTEMGIT
-339 EAAEAVKNGSMTQ
+339 
-352 EEAFNAMG
+352 G

-379 AWQNL
+379 AWKNL

-476 KDIINQLIEV
+476 KNIVNQLISV
-486 IVDNLPLIIE
+486 IVTNLPMILN

-510 EALPDILT
+510 EALPDILD
-518 AGIQL
+518 AGIEL
-523 IQSLAQGLTNGIPN
+523 IQSLAQGLTNGIPT
-537 ILSTAITIVA
+537 ILSTAITIVSQ
-547 KLAST
+547 LAST
-552 LIQNIPQLVQT
+552 LIQNVPQIVQT
-563 GLSLL
+563 GIQLL
-568 LGLVQGIL
+568 LGLANGIL
-576 QAIPQLLQELPGIIT
+576 QAVPQLLQELPGIIT
-591 QMVETILSCIPLI
+591 QMVENILSCIPMI

-619 PQIIQSIVAVLPQI
+619 PQIIDTIVSVLPEI
-633 INGIIET
+633 ISSIIEA
-640 LLGHIN
+640 LLSHID
-646 EIIQAGI
+646 EIIQAGV

-666 IDTICKALPQIIEG
+666 IDTICKALPQIIEA
-680 ITGALLDHIGDIIAA
+680 ITGALLEHLDDMIYA
-695 GVDLFMALVT
+695 GVDLFMALIT
-705 NLPQIIANIAGKVP
+705 NLAEIKNALASKMPE
-719 QIIASIVIAIGQCL
+719 IIASIVRAIGECL

-743 MNNLWQGLKD
+743 MNKLWQGLKE
-753 VAPSISS
+753 VAPNIAS
-760 WFKDFLHDLFIQ
+760 WFKDFLHNLFIQ

-843 LDYGQSSSGSKN
+843 LDYCQSSSGSKN

-873 ILRGMESL
+873 ILEGMESV
-881 NLKVDKRELARMIR
+881 NMKVDKREFARMVK
-895 EVTTT
+895 EVMAT

>member
-1 MELFKIFG
+1 LNWYKENAMELFKIFG
-9 RIALKGQDQV
+9 RIALKGQAETEDG
-19 DRELDQTSTNAE
+19 LDSVA
-31 KTQEKISKAFSEL
+31 
-44 GKAILKHNKDVSESN
+44 GKASGVGQALLKGIG
-59 TSTGK
+59 TF
-64 SLSQIAEETGKTV
+64 
-77 NQLKSEVAKAASEY
+77 AKW
-91 RKQGMNASDAM
+91 G
-102 KKAYSD
+102 
-108 IGYVAG
+108 
-114 ETHKKVDKHLDD
+114 
-126 TKNKSEETKEKM
+126 
-138 QSVFS
+138 
-143 SIGNGALAL
+143 
-152 SKTIGKISLAA
+152 AA
-163 ASVAATATAAL
+163 AATAAATATAAL

-181 YADYEQLVGGV
+181 YSDYEQLVGGV

-325 VVQKEMGISGITAE
+325 VVQTEMGIT
-339 EAAEAVKNGSMTQ
+339 
-352 EEAFNAMG
+352 G

-401 FVDSVTTAG
+401 FVESVTTAG
-410 ENILPRVEI
+410 NNILPRVEI
-419 ALKGVGTLVEKLAPV
+419 ALKGVGTLVEKLAPI

-523 IQSLAQGLTNGIPN
+523 IQSLAQGLTNGIPT
-537 ILSTAITIVA
+537 ILSTAITIVSQ
-547 KLAST
+547 LAST
-552 LIQNIPQLVQT
+552 LIQNVPQIVQT
-563 GLSLL
+563 GIQLL
-568 LGLVQGIL
+568 LGLANGIL
-576 QAIPQLLQELPGIIT
+576 QAVPQLLQELPGIIT
-591 QMVETILSCIPLI
+591 QMVENILSCIPMI

-633 INGIIET
+633 INGIIEA
-640 LLGHIN
+640 LLGHID

-666 IDTICKALPQIIEG
+666 IDTICKALPQIIEA
-680 ITGALLDHIGDIIAA
+680 ITGALLEHLDDMIYA
-695 GVDLFMALVT
+695 GVDLFMALIT
-705 NLPQIIANIAGKVP
+705 NLAEIKNALASKMPE
-719 QIIASIVIAIGQCL
+719 IIASIVRAIGECL

-743 MNNLWQGLKD
+743 MNKLWQGLKE
-753 VAPSISS
+753 VAPNIAS
-760 WFKDFLHDLFIQ
+760 WFKDFLHNLFIQ

-873 ILRGMESL
+873 ILEGMESV
-881 NLKVDKRELARMIR
+881 NMKVDKREFARMVK
-895 EVTTT
+895 EVTAT

>member
-9 RIALKGQDQV
+9 RIALKGQAETEDG
-19 DRELDQTSTNAE
+19 LDSVA
-31 KTQEKISKAFSEL
+31 
-44 GKAILKHNKDVSESN
+44 GKASGVGQALLKGIG
-59 TSTGK
+59 TF
-64 SLSQIAEETGKTV
+64 
-77 NQLKSEVAKAASEY
+77 AKW
-91 RKQGMNASDAM
+91 G
-102 KKAYSD
+102 
-108 IGYVAG
+108 
-114 ETHKKVDKHLDD
+114 
-126 TKNKSEETKEKM
+126 
-138 QSVFS
+138 
-143 SIGNGALAL
+143 
-152 SKTIGKISLAA
+152 AA
-163 ASVAATATAAL
+163 AATAAATATAAL

-181 YADYEQLVGGV
+181 YSDYEQLVGGV

-325 VVQKEMGISGITAE
+325 VVQTEMGIT
-339 EAAEAVKNGSMTQ
+339 
-352 EEAFNAMG
+352 G

-384 VVGIADDTQDF
+384 VVGIADDTQNF

-401 FVDSVTTAG
+401 FVESVTTAG
-410 ENILPRVEI
+410 NNILPRVEI
-419 ALKGVGTLVEKLAPV
+419 ALKGVGTLVEKLAPI

-476 KDIINQLIEV
+476 KNIVNQLISV
-486 IVDNLPLIIE
+486 IVTNLPMILN

-510 EALPDILT
+510 EALPDILD
-518 AGIQL
+518 AGIEL
-523 IQSLAQGLTNGIPN
+523 IQSLAQGLTTGIPT
-537 ILSTAITIVA
+537 ILSTAITIVSQ
-547 KLAST
+547 LAST
-552 LIQNIPQLVQT
+552 LIQNVPQIVQT
-563 GLSLL
+563 GIQLL
-568 LGLVQGIL
+568 LGLANGIL
-576 QAIPQLLQELPGIIT
+576 QAVPQLLQELPGIIT
-591 QMVETILSCIPLI
+591 QMVENILSCIPMI
-604 IECGIELLTSLVDAL
+604 IECGIELLTLVDAL

-633 INGIIET
+633 INGIIEA
-640 LLGHIN
+640 LLGHID

-666 IDTICKALPQIIEG
+666 IDTICKALPQIIEA
-680 ITGALLDHIGDIIAA
+680 ITGALLEHLDDMIYA
-695 GVDLFMALVT
+695 GVDLFMALIT
-705 NLPQIIANIAGKVP
+705 NLAEIKNALASKMPE
-719 QIIASIVIAIGQCL
+719 IIASIVRAIGECL

-743 MNNLWQGLKD
+743 MNKLWQGLKE
-753 VAPSISS
+753 VAPNIAS
-760 WFKDFLHDLFIQ
+760 WFKDFLHNLFIQ

-873 ILRGMESL
+873 ILEGMESGRYYC
-881 NLKVDKRELARMIR
+881 NERDQQ
-895 EVTTT
+895 

>member
-9 RIALKGQDQV
+9 RIALKGQQETEDG
-19 DRELDQTSTNAE
+19 LDSV
-31 KTQEKISKAFSEL
+31 S
-44 GKAILKHNKDVSESN
+44 GKASKVGDVFLKGIG
-59 TSTGK
+59 T
-64 SLSQIAEETGKTV
+64 IAKWG
-77 NQLKSEVAKAASEY
+77 
-91 RKQGMNASDAM
+91 
-102 KKAYSD
+102 
-108 IGYVAG
+108 
-114 ETHKKVDKHLDD
+114 
-126 TKNKSEETKEKM
+126 
-138 QSVFS
+138 
-143 SIGNGALAL
+143 
-152 SKTIGKISLAA
+152 AA
-163 ASVAATATAAL
+163 AAATAATATAAL

-192 ETLFKDSASE
+192 ETLFKDSAGE

-325 VVQKEMGISGITAE
+325 VVQTEMGIT
-339 EAAEAVKNGSMTQ
+339 
-352 EEAFNAMG
+352 G

-384 VVGIADDTQDF
+384 VVGIADDTQNF

-401 FVDSVTTAG
+401 FVESVTTAG
-410 ENILPRVEI
+410 NNILPRVEI
-419 ALKGVGTLVEKLAPV
+419 ALKGVGTLVEKLAPI

-476 KDIINQLIEV
+476 KNIVNQLISV
-486 IVDNLPLIIE
+486 IVTNLPMILN

-510 EALPDILT
+510 EALPDILD
-518 AGIQL
+518 AGIEL
-523 IQSLAQGLTNGIPN
+523 IQSLAQGLTTGIPT
-537 ILSTAITIVA
+537 ILSTAITIVSQ
-547 KLAST
+547 LAST
-552 LIQNIPQLVQT
+552 LIQNVPQIVQT
-563 GLSLL
+563 GIQLL
-568 LGLVQGIL
+568 LGLANGIL
-576 QAIPQLLQELPGIIT
+576 QAVPQLLQELPGIIT
-591 QMVETILSCIPLI
+591 QMVENILSCIPMI

-633 INGIIET
+633 INGIIEA
-640 LLGHIN
+640 LLGHID

-666 IDTICKALPQIIEG
+666 IDTICKALPQIIEA
-680 ITGALLDHIGDIIAA
+680 ITGALLEHLDDMIYA
-695 GVDLFMALVT
+695 GVDLFMALIT
-705 NLPQIIANIAGKVP
+705 NLAEIKNALASKMPE
-719 QIIASIVIAIGQCL
+719 IIASIVRAIGECL

-743 MNNLWQGLKD
+743 MNKLWQGLKE
-753 VAPSISS
+753 VAPNIAS
-760 WFKDFLHDLFIQ
+760 WFKDFLHNLFIQ

-873 ILRGMESL
+873 ILEGMESV
-881 NLKVDKRELARMIR
+881 NMKVDKREFARMVK
-895 EVTTT
+895 EVTAT

>member
-9 RIALKGQDQV
+9 RIALKGQQETEDG
-19 DRELDQTSTNAE
+19 LDSV
-31 KTQEKISKAFSEL
+31 S
-44 GKAILKHNKDVSESN
+44 GKASKVGDVFLKGIG
-59 TSTGK
+59 T
-64 SLSQIAEETGKTV
+64 IAKWG
-77 NQLKSEVAKAASEY
+77 VA
-91 RKQGMNASDAM
+91 
-102 KKAYSD
+102 
-108 IGYVAG
+108 
-114 ETHKKVDKHLDD
+114 T
-126 TKNKSEETKEKM
+126 
-138 QSVFS
+138 
-143 SIGNGALAL
+143 
-152 SKTIGKISLAA
+152 

-181 YADYEQLVGGV
+181 YSDYEQLVGGV

-325 VVQKEMGISGITAE
+325 VVQTEMGIT
-339 EAAEAVKNGSMTQ
+339 
-352 EEAFNAMG
+352 G

-379 AWQNL
+379 AWKNL

-476 KDIINQLIEV
+476 KNIVNQLISV
-486 IVDNLPLIIE
+486 IVTNLPMILN

-510 EALPDILT
+510 EALPDILD
-518 AGIQL
+518 AGIEL
-523 IQSLAQGLTNGIPN
+523 IQSLAQGLTNGIPT
-537 ILSTAITIVA
+537 ILSTAITIVSQ
-547 KLAST
+547 LAST
-552 LIQNIPQLVQT
+552 LIQNVPQIVQT
-563 GLSLL
+563 GIQLL
-568 LGLVQGIL
+568 LGLANGIL
-576 QAIPQLLQELPGIIT
+576 QAVPQLLQELPGIIT
-591 QMVETILSCIPLI
+591 QMVENILSCIPMI

-619 PQIIQSIVAVLPQI
+619 PQIIDTIVSVLPEI
-633 INGIIET
+633 ISSIIEA
-640 LLGHIN
+640 LLSHID
-646 EIIQAGI
+646 EIIQAGV

-666 IDTICKALPQIIEG
+666 IDTICKALPQIIEA
-680 ITGALLDHIGDIIAA
+680 ITGALLEHLDDMIYA
-695 GVDLFMALVT
+695 GVDLFMALIT
-705 NLPQIIANIAGKVP
+705 NLAEIKNALASKMPE
-719 QIIASIVIAIGQCL
+719 IIASIVRAIGECL

-743 MNNLWQGLKD
+743 MNKLWQGLKE
-753 VAPSISS
+753 VAPNIAS
-760 WFKDFLHDLFIQ
+760 WFKDFLHNLFIQ

-873 ILRGMESL
+873 ILEGMESV
-881 NLKVDKRELARMIR
+881 NMKVDKREFARMVK
-895 EVTTT
+895 EVTAT

>member
-9 RIALKGQDQV
+9 RIALKGQEETEDG
-19 DRELDQTSTNAE
+19 LDSVA
-31 KTQEKISKAFSEL
+31 
-44 GKAILKHNKDVSESN
+44 GKASGVGQVLLKGIG
-59 TSTGK
+59 TF
-64 SLSQIAEETGKTV
+64 
-77 NQLKSEVAKAASEY
+77 AKW
-91 RKQGMNASDAM
+91 G
-102 KKAYSD
+102 
-108 IGYVAG
+108 
-114 ETHKKVDKHLDD
+114 
-126 TKNKSEETKEKM
+126 
-138 QSVFS
+138 
-143 SIGNGALAL
+143 
-152 SKTIGKISLAA
+152 AA
-163 ASVAATATAAL
+163 AATAAATATAAL

-181 YADYEQLVGGV
+181 YSDYEQLVGGV

-325 VVQKEMGISGITAE
+325 VVQTEMGIT
-339 EAAEAVKNGSMTQ
+339 
-352 EEAFNAMG
+352 G

-379 AWQNL
+379 AWKNL

-476 KDIINQLIEV
+476 KNIVNQLISV
-486 IVDNLPLIIE
+486 IVTNLPMILN

-510 EALPDILT
+510 EALPDILD
-518 AGIQL
+518 AGIEL
-523 IQSLAQGLTNGIPN
+523 IQSLAQGLTNGIPT
-537 ILSTAITIVA
+537 ILSTAITIVSQ
-547 KLAST
+547 LAST
-552 LIQNIPQLVQT
+552 LIQNVPQIVQT
-563 GLSLL
+563 GIQLL
-568 LGLVQGIL
+568 LGLANGIL
-576 QAIPQLLQELPGIIT
+576 QAVPQLLQELPGIIT
-591 QMVETILSCIPLI
+591 QMVENILSCIPMI

-619 PQIIQSIVAVLPQI
+619 PQIIDTIVSVLPEI
-633 INGIIET
+633 ISSIIEA
-640 LLGHIN
+640 LLSHID
-646 EIIQAGI
+646 EIIQAGV

-666 IDTICKALPQIIEG
+666 IDTICKALPQIIEA
-680 ITGALLDHIGDIIAA
+680 ITGALLEHLDDMIYA
-695 GVDLFMALVT
+695 GVDLFMALIT
-705 NLPQIIANIAGKVP
+705 NLAEIKNALASKMPE
-719 QIIASIVIAIGQCL
+719 IIASIVRAIGECL

-743 MNNLWQGLKD
+743 MNKLWQGLKE
-753 VAPSISS
+753 VAPNIAS
-760 WFKDFLHDLFIQ
+760 WFKDFLHNLFIQ

-843 LDYGQSSSGSKN
+843 LDYCQSSSGSKN

-873 ILRGMESL
+873 ILEGMESV
-881 NLKVDKRELARMIR
+881 NMKVDKREFARMVK
-895 EVTTT
+895 EVTAT